1 MSGLFN
7 GNSSVA
13 QPTAATKEVEAPNSS
28 NSNDF
33 SAAIASIGTAI
44 GELKEAFPSMMET
57 AFTTVISSDATN
69 NALYDAL
76 ASATYDSM
84 AALHDEGKLGPS
96 EREKSSETE
105 SRGGRGFTRAE
116 LLAIETLDQNE
127 QLANAISTAFDKSLE
142 KSKFDRAADVGAAAA
157 KAAVDTSIDATAET
171 AKGVGKTGLSVGL
184 EATRGTLDLV
194 GQLPAGVIES
204 AIARNP
210 GPLLDRLFGSL
221 EKTGTNV
228 IDKGVDGMADTAKN
242 VSSKTIDNVKK
253 GASNVRDA
261 YAQDEG
267 ESVVGIA
274 NQMPGDDNNRKLLM
288 NELGKMEEMEMTIM
302 STSVGGPN
310 SMKGQPNPTG
320 ADISRKRMMDDMSMN
335 FMSKT
340 APDFM
345 SKGNEVFDK
354 ILNDELTVH
363 LDEDI
368 GQSVG
373 MSMRGLPWG
382 AMLKGGGMLALGAAT
397 IASLGAIATAGKALW
412 DWHKTNEEVEKNL
425 DNIAEN
431 SAKGN
436 ERMKNGVNDD
446 LRDANIKDDKASVEL
461 AKAENG
467 IGNSILGAFGYKTDE
482 IREKEAAKMQAK
494 AEQAIEQRRYRELLD
509 RAEAYGIKRNDSEA
523 VKKWVEEQKKLATQA
538 GVNVED
544 KGAFIRF
551 QNEELKRYKEAQK
564 KAVEQGTQPNQQ
576 GQGQQGQ
583 QGQQPNNGAPDAANQ
598 ANGAPMAAGS
608 NANTTQNTVNAGTG
622 AMTEDILS
630 AEERIKQFKLY
641 TFEGI
646 RDALLLPEVQ
656 AMFSATAQTAGA
668 SVEQK
673 LMG

>member
-13 QPTAATKEVEAPNSS
+13 QTTAATKEAETPKSS
-28 NSNDF
+28 NSGDF

-44 GELKEAFPSMMET
+44 GELKEAFPSMMEKALNT
-57 AFTTVISSDATN
+57 AISSDTTN

-84 AALHDEGKLGPS
+84 TALHDEGKFGPN
-96 EREKSSETE
+96 EREKSSEAE

-142 KSKFDRAADVGAAAA
+142 KSKFDRAADVGAAAT
-157 KAAVDTSIDATAET
+157 KAAVDTTIDATAEAT
-171 AKGVGKTGLSVGL
+171 KGVGKTGLSVGL
-184 EATRGTLDLV
+184 EAPRGVLDLV
-194 GQLPAGVIES
+194 GQVPAGVIES
-204 AIARNP
+204 VIDLTPRQ
-210 GPLLDRLFGSL
+210 LLDRMTDSL
-221 EKTGTNV
+221 DRTGTNV

-253 GASNVRDA
+253 GLSDVHDA
-261 YAQDEG
+261 YVQGEG
-267 ESVVGIA
+267 
-274 NQMPGDDNNRKLLM
+274 K
-288 NELGKMEEMEMTIM
+288 
-302 STSVGGPN
+302 
-310 SMKGQPNPTG
+310 PNPTG
-320 ADISRKRMMDDMSMN
+320 ADISRKRMMDDMSLN
-335 FMSKT
+335 FLSKT

-373 MSMRGLPWG
+373 MGMQNLPWG
-382 AMLKGGGMLALGAAT
+382 SILKGGGMVALGAAT
-397 IASLGAIATAGKALW
+397 IASLGAIATAGKELW
-412 DWHKTNEEVEKNL
+412 DWHKANEEAEKNL

-431 SAKGN
+431 SANAN
-436 ERMKNGVNDD
+436 ERMKNGVNND
-446 LRDANIKDDKASVEL
+446 LRDANIKDDKADVEL
-461 AKAENG
+461 TKANNG
-467 IGNSILGAFGYKTDE
+467 ILNTIAGAFGYKTSE
-482 IREKEAAKMQAK
+482 IREKEAAKMSS
-494 AEQAIEQRRYRELLD
+494 EGDLAIEQRRYRELLD
-509 RAEAYGIKRNDSEA
+509 RAEAYGIKRTDSEA

-544 KGAFIRF
+544 KGAFIKF
-551 QNEELKRYKEAQK
+551 QIEELNRRKEAQK

-576 GQGQQGQ
+576 GQGQQGQRVQ

-608 NANTTQNTVNAGTG
+608 NTNTTQNTVNAGTG

-630 AEERIKQFKLY
+630 AEERLKQYRLY

>member
-13 QPTAATKEVEAPNSS
+13 QTTAATKEAETPKSS
-28 NSNDF
+28 NSGDF

-44 GELKEAFPSMMET
+44 GELKEAFPSMMEKALNT
-57 AFTTVISSDATN
+57 AISSDTTN

-84 AALHDEGKLGPS
+84 AALHDEGKFGPN
-96 EREKSSETE
+96 EREKSSEAE

-142 KSKFDRAADVGAAAA
+142 KSKFDRAADVGAAAT
-157 KAAVDTSIDATAET
+157 KAAVDTTIDVTAEAT
-171 AKGVGKTGLSVGL
+171 KGVGKTGLSVGL
-184 EATRGTLDLV
+184 EAPRGVLDLV
-194 GQLPAGVIES
+194 GQVPAGVIES
-204 AIARNP
+204 VIDLTPR
-210 GPLLDRLFGSL
+210 PLLDRMTDSL
-221 EKTGTNV
+221 DRTGTNV

-253 GASNVRDA
+253 GLSDVHDA
-261 YAQDEG
+261 YVQGEG
-267 ESVVGIA
+267 
-274 NQMPGDDNNRKLLM
+274 K
-288 NELGKMEEMEMTIM
+288 
-302 STSVGGPN
+302 
-310 SMKGQPNPTG
+310 PNPTG
-320 ADISRKRMMDDMSMN
+320 ADISRKRMMDDMSLN
-335 FMSKT
+335 FLSKT

-373 MSMRGLPWG
+373 MSMKGLPWSS
-382 AMLKGGGMLALGAAT
+382 MLKGGGMVALGAAT
-397 IASLGAIATAGKALW
+397 IASLGAIATAGKELW
-412 DWHKTNEEVEKNL
+412 DWHKANEETEKNL

-431 SAKGN
+431 SANAN
-436 ERMKNGVNDD
+436 ERMKNGVNND
-446 LRDANIKDDKASVEL
+446 LRDANIKDDKADVEL
-461 AKAENG
+461 TKANNG
-467 IGNSILGAFGYKTDE
+467 ILNTIAGAFGYKTDE
-482 IREKEAAKMQAK
+482 IREKEAAKMSS
-494 AEQAIEQRRYRELLD
+494 EGDLAIEQRRYRELLD
-509 RAEAYGIKRNDSEA
+509 RAEAYGIKRTDSEA

-564 KAVEQGTQPNQQ
+564 KAVEQGTQPNRQ
-576 GQGQQGQ
+576 GQGQQGQQVQ

-630 AEERIKQFKLY
+630 AEERLKQYKMY

-656 AMFSATAQTAGA
+656 SMFTATAQTAGA

>member
-13 QPTAATKEVEAPNSS
+13 QTTAATKEAETPKSS
-28 NSNDF
+28 NSGDF

-44 GELKEAFPSMMET
+44 GELKEAFPSMMEKALNT
-57 AFTTVISSDATN
+57 AISSDTTN

-84 AALHDEGKLGPS
+84 TALHDEGKFGPN
-96 EREKSSETE
+96 EREKSSEAE

-116 LLAIETLDQNE
+116 LFAIETLDQNE

-142 KSKFDRAADVGAAAA
+142 KSKFDRAADVGAAAT
-157 KAAVDTSIDATAET
+157 KAAVDTTIDATAEAT
-171 AKGVGKTGLSVGL
+171 KDVGKTGLSVGL
-184 EATRGTLDLV
+184 KAPRGVLDMV
-194 GQLPAGVIES
+194 GQVPAGVIERV
-204 AIARNP
+204 IDLTPR
-210 GPLLDRLFGSL
+210 PLLDRMTDSL
-221 EKTGTNV
+221 DRTGTNV

-253 GASNVRDA
+253 GLSDVHDA
-261 YAQDEG
+261 YVQGEG
-267 ESVVGIA
+267 
-274 NQMPGDDNNRKLLM
+274 K
-288 NELGKMEEMEMTIM
+288 
-302 STSVGGPN
+302 
-310 SMKGQPNPTG
+310 PNPTG
-320 ADISRKRMMDDMSMN
+320 ADISRKRMMDDMSLN
-335 FMSKT
+335 FLSKT

-354 ILNDELTVH
+354 ILNNGLTVH

-373 MSMRGLPWG
+373 MSMKGLPWG
-382 AMLKGGGMLALGAAT
+382 SMLKGGGMVALGAAT
-397 IASLGAIATAGKALW
+397 IASLGAIATAGKELW
-412 DWHKTNEEVEKNL
+412 DWHKANEDAEKNL

-431 SAKGN
+431 SANAN
-436 ERMKNGVNDD
+436 ERMKNGVNND
-446 LRDANIKDDKASVEL
+446 LRDANIKDDKADVEL
-461 AKAENG
+461 TKANNG
-467 IGNSILGAFGYKTDE
+467 ILNTIAGAFGYKTSE
-482 IREKEAAKMQAK
+482 IREKEAAKMSS
-494 AEQAIEQRRYRELLD
+494 EGDLAIEQRRYRELLD
-509 RAEAYGIKRNDSEA
+509 RAEAYGIKRTDSEA

-544 KGAFIRF
+544 KGAFIKF
-551 QNEELKRYKEAQK
+551 QIEELNRRKEAQK

-576 GQGQQGQ
+576 GQGQQGQRVQ

-608 NANTTQNTVNAGTG
+608 NGNTTQNTVNAGTG

-630 AEERIKQFKLY
+630 AEERLKQYKMY

-656 AMFSATAQTAGA
+656 SMFTATAQTAGA

>member
-7 GNSSVA
+7 GNSSVV
-13 QPTAATKEVEAPNSS
+13 QTTAATKEVDAPKSS

-44 GELKEAFPSMMET
+44 GELKEAFPSMMEK
-57 AFTTVISSDATN
+57 AFTTAISSDATN

-84 AALHDEGKLGPS
+84 AAMHDEGKLGPN
-96 EREKSSETE
+96 EREKSSEAE

-142 KSKFDRAADVGAAAA
+142 KSKFDRAADVGAAAT
-157 KAAVDTSIDATAET
+157 KAAVDTTIDATAEAT
-171 AKGVGKTGLSVGL
+171 KGVGKTGLSVGL
-184 EATRGTLDLV
+184 EAPRGVLDLV
-194 GQLPAGVIES
+194 GQVPAGVIES
-204 AIARNP
+204 VIDLTPR
-210 GPLLDRLFGSL
+210 PLLDRMTDSL
-221 EKTGTNV
+221 DRTGASV

-253 GASNVRDA
+253 GLPDVHDA
-261 YAQDEG
+261 YVQGEG
-267 ESVVGIA
+267 
-274 NQMPGDDNNRKLLM
+274 K
-288 NELGKMEEMEMTIM
+288 
-302 STSVGGPN
+302 
-310 SMKGQPNPTG
+310 PNPTG
-320 ADISRKRMMDDMSMN
+320 ADISRKRMMDDMSLN
-335 FMSKT
+335 FLSKT

-345 SKGNEVFDK
+345 SKGNEVSDK

-373 MSMRGLPWG
+373 MGMQNLPWG
-382 AMLKGGGMLALGAAT
+382 SMLKGGGMVALGAAT
-397 IASLGAIATAGKALW
+397 IASLGAIATAGKELW
-412 DWHKTNEEVEKNL
+412 DWHKANEEAEKNL

-431 SAKGN
+431 SANAN
-436 ERMKNGVNDD
+436 ERVKNGVNND
-446 LRDANIKDDKASVEL
+446 LRDANIKDDKADVEL
-461 AKAENG
+461 TKANNG
-467 IGNSILGAFGYKTDE
+467 ILNTIAGAFGYKTSE
-482 IREKEAAKMQAK
+482 IREKEAAKMSS
-494 AEQAIEQRRYRELLD
+494 EGDLAIEQRRYRELLD
-509 RAEAYGIKRNDSEA
+509 RAEAYGIKRTDSEA

-544 KGAFIRF
+544 KGAFIKF
-551 QNEELKRYKEAQK
+551 QIEELNRRKEAQK

-576 GQGQQGQ
+576 GQGQQVQQGQ

-630 AEERIKQFKLY
+630 AEERLKQYRLY

>member
-7 GNSSVA
+7 GNSSVV
-13 QPTAATKEVEAPNSS
+13 QTTAATKEVEAPKSS
-28 NSNDF
+28 SSNDF

-44 GELKEAFPSMMET
+44 GELKEAFPSMMEK
-57 AFTTVISSDATN
+57 AFTSAISSDATN

-84 AALHDEGKLGPS
+84 SAMHDEGKLGPN
-96 EREKSSETE
+96 EREKSSEAE

-127 QLANAISTAFDKSLE
+127 QLATAISTAFDRSLE
-142 KSKFDRAADVGAAAA
+142 KSKFDRAADVGAAAT
-157 KAAVDTSIDATAET
+157 KAAVDTTIDATAEAT
-171 AKGVGKTGLSVGL
+171 KGVGKTGLSVGL
-184 EATRGTLDLV
+184 EAPRGVLDLV
-194 GQLPAGVIES
+194 GQVPAGVIES
-204 AIARNP
+204 VIDLTPR
-210 GPLLDRLFGSL
+210 PLLDRMTDSL
-221 EKTGTNV
+221 DRTGANV

-253 GASNVRDA
+253 GLSDVHDA
-261 YAQDEG
+261 YVQGEG
-267 ESVVGIA
+267 
-274 NQMPGDDNNRKLLM
+274 K
-288 NELGKMEEMEMTIM
+288 
-302 STSVGGPN
+302 
-310 SMKGQPNPTG
+310 PNPTG
-320 ADISRKRMMDDMSMN
+320 ADISRKRMMDDMSLN
-335 FMSKT
+335 FLSKT

-373 MSMRGLPWG
+373 MSMKGLPWG
-382 AMLKGGGMLALGAAT
+382 SILKGGGMVALGAAT
-397 IASLGAIATAGKALW
+397 IASLGAIATAGKELW
-412 DWHKTNEEVEKNL
+412 DWHKANEEAEKNL

-431 SAKGN
+431 SANAN
-436 ERMKNGVNDD
+436 ERMKNGVNND
-446 LRDANIKDDKASVEL
+446 LRDANIKDDKADVEL
-461 AKAENG
+461 TKANNG
-467 IGNSILGAFGYKTDE
+467 ILNTIAGAFGYKTSE
-482 IREKEAAKMQAK
+482 IREKEAAKMSS
-494 AEQAIEQRRYRELLD
+494 EGDLAIEQRRYRELLD
-509 RAEAYGIKRNDSEA
+509 RAEAYGIKRTDSEA

-551 QNEELKRYKEAQK
+551 QNEELKRYKEAHK

-576 GQGQQGQ
+576 GQGQQGQQVQ

-630 AEERIKQFKLY
+630 AEERLKQYKMY

-656 AMFSATAQTAGA
+656 SMFTATAQNAGA

>member
-7 GNSSVA
+7 GNSSVV
-13 QPTAATKEVEAPNSS
+13 QTTAATKEVEAPKSS

-44 GELKEAFPSMMET
+44 GELKEAFPSMMEK
-57 AFTTVISSDATN
+57 AFTSAISSDATN

-84 AALHDEGKLGPS
+84 SAMHDEGKLGPN
-96 EREKSSETE
+96 EREKSSEAE

-142 KSKFDRAADVGAAAA
+142 KSKFDRADDVGATVANAAA
-157 KAAVDTSIDATAET
+157 DTSIDAMA
-171 AKGVGKTGLSVGL
+171 
-184 EATRGTLDLV
+184 GT
-194 GQLPAGVIES
+194 PE
-204 AIARNP
+204 
-210 GPLLDRLFGSL
+210 
-221 EKTGTNV
+221 
-228 IDKGVDGMADTAKN
+228 N
-242 VSSKTIDNVKK
+242 VSSRNIANVKK
-253 GASNVRDA
+253 GKTDVSDTYAPGNGVAGVTDTASDELVRGTGDFTKRPPEPSEPA
-261 YAQDEG
+261 PEGQKYVYDKGTGEYVTRNEKFLVDEIDSAKPPSPVQG
-267 ESVVGIA
+267 GIVES
-274 NQMPGDDNNRKLLM
+274 
-288 NELGKMEEMEMTIM
+288 
-302 STSVGGPN
+302 
-310 SMKGQPNPTG
+310 G
-320 ADISRKRMMDDMSMN
+320 ADISRKRMMDDMSLN

-345 SKGNEVFDK
+345 SKGNEAFDK

-373 MSMRGLPWG
+373 MNMQNLPWG
-382 AMLKGGGMLALGAAT
+382 SMLKGGGMLALGAAT
-397 IASLGAIATAGKALW
+397 IASLGAIATAGKELW
-412 DWHKTNEEVEKNL
+412 DWHKANKEVEKNL

-431 SAKGN
+431 SSKGN

-446 LRDANIKDDKASVEL
+446 LRDANIRDDKASVEL

-467 IGNSILGAFGYKTDE
+467 IGNSLLSAFGYKSEE
-482 IREKEAAKMQAK
+482 IREKEAAKMKAK

-509 RAEAYGIKRNDSEA
+509 RAEAYGVKRTDSEA

-583 QGQQPNNGAPDAANQ
+583 QGQQVQQPNNGAPDADNQ

-630 AEERIKQFKLY
+630 AEERLKQYKLY

-656 AMFSATAQTAGA
+656 SMFTATAQTAGA

>member
-13 QPTAATKEVEAPNSS
+13 QTTAATKEAETPKSS
-28 NSNDF
+28 NSGDF

-44 GELKEAFPSMMET
+44 GELKEAFPSMMEKALNT
-57 AFTTVISSDATN
+57 AISSDTTN

-84 AALHDEGKLGPS
+84 TALHDEGKFGPN
-96 EREKSSETE
+96 EREKSSEAE

-142 KSKFDRAADVGAAAA
+142 KSKFDRAADVGAAAT
-157 KAAVDTSIDATAET
+157 KAAVDTTIDATAEAT
-171 AKGVGKTGLSVGL
+171 KGVGKTGLSVGL
-184 EATRGTLDLV
+184 EAPRGVLDLV
-194 GQLPAGVIES
+194 GQVPAGVIES
-204 AIARNP
+204 VIDLTPR
-210 GPLLDRLFGSL
+210 PLLDRMTDSL
-221 EKTGTNV
+221 DRTGTNV

-253 GASNVRDA
+253 GLSDAHDA
-261 YAQDEG
+261 YVQGEG
-267 ESVVGIA
+267 
-274 NQMPGDDNNRKLLM
+274 K
-288 NELGKMEEMEMTIM
+288 
-302 STSVGGPN
+302 
-310 SMKGQPNPTG
+310 PNPTG
-320 ADISRKRMMDDMSMN
+320 ADISRKRMMDDMSLN
-335 FMSKT
+335 FLSKT

-373 MSMRGLPWG
+373 MSMKGLPWG
-382 AMLKGGGMLALGAAT
+382 SILKGGGMVALGAAT
-397 IASLGAIATAGKALW
+397 IASLGAIATAGKELW
-412 DWHKTNEEVEKNL
+412 DWHKANEEAEKNL

-431 SAKGN
+431 SANAN
-436 ERMKNGVNDD
+436 ERMKNGVNND
-446 LRDANIKDDKASVEL
+446 LRDANIKDDKADVEL
-461 AKAENG
+461 TKANNG
-467 IGNSILGAFGYKTDE
+467 ILNTIAGAFGYKTSE
-482 IREKEAAKMQAK
+482 IREKEAAKMSS
-494 AEQAIEQRRYRELLD
+494 EGDLAIEQRRYRELLD
-509 RAEAYGIKRNDSEA
+509 RAEAYGIKRTDSEA

-544 KGAFIRF
+544 KGAFIKF
-551 QNEELKRYKEAQK
+551 QIEELNRRKEAQK

-576 GQGQQGQ
+576 GQGQQGQRVQ

-630 AEERIKQFKLY
+630 AEERLKQYKMY

-656 AMFSATAQTAGA
+656 SMFTATAQTAGA

>member
-7 GNSSVA
+7 GNSSVV
-13 QPTAATKEVEAPNSS
+13 QTTAATKEVDAPKSS

-44 GELKEAFPSMMET
+44 GELKEAFPSMMEK
-57 AFTTVISSDATN
+57 AFTTAISSDATN

-84 AALHDEGKLGPS
+84 SAMHDEGKLGPN
-96 EREKSSETE
+96 EREKSSEAE

-127 QLANAISTAFDKSLE
+127 QLATAISTAFDRSLE
-142 KSKFDRAADVGAAAA
+142 KSKFDRAADVGAAAT
-157 KAAVDTSIDATAET
+157 KAAVDTTIDATAEAT
-171 AKGVGKTGLSVGL
+171 KGVGKTGLSVGL
-184 EATRGTLDLV
+184 EAPRGVLDLV
-194 GQLPAGVIES
+194 GQVPAGVIES
-204 AIARNP
+204 VIDLTPR
-210 GPLLDRLFGSL
+210 PLLDRMTDSL
-221 EKTGTNV
+221 DRTGTNV
-228 IDKGVDGMADTAKN
+228 IDKGVDGMAGTAKN

-253 GASNVRDA
+253 GLSDAHDA
-261 YAQDEG
+261 YVQGEG
-267 ESVVGIA
+267 
-274 NQMPGDDNNRKLLM
+274 K
-288 NELGKMEEMEMTIM
+288 
-302 STSVGGPN
+302 
-310 SMKGQPNPTG
+310 PNPTG
-320 ADISRKRMMDDMSMN
+320 ADISRKRMMDDMSLN
-335 FMSKT
+335 FLSKT

-373 MSMRGLPWG
+373 MGMQNLPWG
-382 AMLKGGGMLALGAAT
+382 SMLKGGGMVALGAAT
-397 IASLGAIATAGKALW
+397 IASLGAIATAGKELW
-412 DWHKTNEEVEKNL
+412 DWHKANEEAEKNL

-431 SAKGN
+431 SANAN
-436 ERMKNGVNDD
+436 ERMKNGVNND
-446 LRDANIKDDKASVEL
+446 LRDANIKDDKADVEL
-461 AKAENG
+461 TKANNG
-467 IGNSILGAFGYKTDE
+467 ILNTIAGAFGYKTSE
-482 IREKEAAKMQAK
+482 IREKEAAKMSS
-494 AEQAIEQRRYRELLD
+494 EGDLAIEQRRYRELLD
-509 RAEAYGIKRNDSEA
+509 RAEAYGIKRTDSEA

-544 KGAFIRF
+544 KGAFIKF
-551 QNEELKRYKEAQK
+551 QIEELNRRKEAQK

-576 GQGQQGQ
+576 GQGQQGQRVQ

-630 AEERIKQFKLY
+630 AEERLKQYKMY

-656 AMFSATAQTAGA
+656 SMFTATAQTAGA

>member
-7 GNSSVA
+7 GNSSVV
-13 QPTAATKEVEAPNSS
+13 QTTAATKEVEAPKSS

-33 SAAIASIGTAI
+33 SVAIASIGTAI

-84 AALHDEGKLGPS
+84 AALHDEGKLGPN
-96 EREKSSETE
+96 EREKSSEAE

-142 KSKFDRAADVGAAAA
+142 KSKFDRAADVGTTADKAAA
-157 KAAVDTSIDATAET
+157 DTTIDVMAGTSDNVNSRT
-171 AKGVGKTGLSVGL
+171 VSNFKKGASDVSDAYAHGKD
-184 EATRGTLDLV
+184 A
-194 GQLPAGVIES
+194 
-204 AIARNP
+204 
-210 GPLLDRLFGSL
+210 
-221 EKTGTNV
+221 
-228 IDKGVDGMADTAKN
+228 DGMADTAKN
-242 VSSKTIDNVKK
+242 VSSESIDNVKK
-253 GASNVRDA
+253 GASDVRDA
-261 YAQDEG
+261 YAQGEDEG
-267 ESVVGIA
+267 EKPKVTPRAPIEAAS
-274 NQMPGDDNNRKLLM
+274 MT
-288 NELGKMEEMEMTIM
+288 LGTQPNMGLGM
-302 STSVGGPN
+302 PN
-310 SMKGQPNPTG
+310 SMMGQPNPTG

-373 MSMRGLPWG
+373 MSMQNLPWG
-382 AMLKGGGMLALGAAT
+382 LMLKGGGMLALGAAT
-397 IASLGAIATAGKALW
+397 IASLGAIATAGKELW
-412 DWHKTNEEVEKNL
+412 DWHKANEEAEKNL

-431 SAKGN
+431 SANAN
-436 ERMKNGVNDD
+436 ERMKNGVNND
-446 LRDANIKDDKASVEL
+446 LRDANIKDDKADVEL
-461 AKAENG
+461 TKANNG
-467 IGNSILGAFGYKTDE
+467 ILNTIAGAFGYKTDE
-482 IREKEAAKMQAK
+482 IREKEAAKMGS
-494 AEQAIEQRRYRELLD
+494 EGDLAIEQRRYRELLD
-509 RAEAYGIKRNDSEA
+509 RAEAYGIKRTDSEA

-544 KGAFIRF
+544 KGAFIKF
-551 QNEELKRYKEAQK
+551 QIEELNRRKEAQK

-576 GQGQQGQ
+576 GQGQQGQQVQ

-630 AEERIKQFKLY
+630 AEERLKQYKMY

-656 AMFSATAQTAGA
+656 SMFTATAQTAGA

>member
-7 GNSSVA
+7 GNSSVV
-13 QPTAATKEVEAPNSS
+13 QTTAATKEVEAPKSS
-28 NSNDF
+28 NSGDF

-44 GELKEAFPSMMET
+44 GELKEAFPSMMENALNT
-57 AFTTVISSDATN
+57 AISSDATN

-84 AALHDEGKLGPS
+84 SALHDEGKLGPN
-96 EREKSSETE
+96 EREKSSEAE

-142 KSKFDRAADVGAAAA
+142 KSKFDRAADVGAAAT
-157 KAAVDTSIDATAET
+157 KAAVDTTIDATAEAT
-171 AKGVGKTGLSVGL
+171 KGVGKTGLSVGL
-184 EATRGTLDLV
+184 EAPRGVLDLV
-194 GQLPAGVIES
+194 GQVPAGVIES
-204 AIARNP
+204 VIDLTPR
-210 GPLLDRLFGSL
+210 PLLDRMTDSL
-221 EKTGTNV
+221 DRTGANV

-253 GASNVRDA
+253 GLSDVHDA
-261 YAQDEG
+261 YVQGEG
-267 ESVVGIA
+267 
-274 NQMPGDDNNRKLLM
+274 K
-288 NELGKMEEMEMTIM
+288 
-302 STSVGGPN
+302 
-310 SMKGQPNPTG
+310 PNPTG
-320 ADISRKRMMDDMSMN
+320 ADISRKRMMDDMSLN
-335 FMSKT
+335 FLSKT

-373 MSMRGLPWG
+373 MSMKGLPWG
-382 AMLKGGGMLALGAAT
+382 SMLKGGGMVALGAAT
-397 IASLGAIATAGKALW
+397 IASLGAIATAGKELW
-412 DWHKTNEEVEKNL
+412 DWHKANEEAEKNL

-431 SAKGN
+431 SANAN
-436 ERMKNGVNDD
+436 ERMKNGVNND
-446 LRDANIKDDKASVEL
+446 LRDANIKDDKADVEL
-461 AKAENG
+461 TKANNG
-467 IGNSILGAFGYKTDE
+467 ILNTIAGAFGYKTAE
-482 IREKEAAKMQAK
+482 IREKEAAKMSS
-494 AEQAIEQRRYRELLD
+494 EGDLAIEQRRYRELLD
-509 RAEAYGIKRNDSEA
+509 RAEAYGIKRTDSEA

-544 KGAFIRF
+544 KGAFIKF
-551 QNEELKRYKEAQK
+551 QIEELNRRKEAQK

-576 GQGQQGQ
+576 GQGQQGQRVQ

-630 AEERIKQFKLY
+630 AEERLKQYKMY

-656 AMFSATAQTAGA
+656 SMFTATAQTAGA

>member
-13 QPTAATKEVEAPNSS
+13 QTTAATKEAETPKSS
-28 NSNDF
+28 SSNDF

-44 GELKEAFPSMMET
+44 GELKEAFPSMMEKALNT
-57 AFTTVISSDATN
+57 AISSDTTN

-84 AALHDEGKLGPS
+84 TALHDEGKFGPN
-96 EREKSSETE
+96 EREKSSEAE

-142 KSKFDRAADVGAAAA
+142 KTKFDRAADVGASAT
-157 KAAVDTSIDATAET
+157 KAAVDTTIDATAEAT
-171 AKGVGKTGLSVGL
+171 KGVGKTGLSVGL
-184 EATRGTLDLV
+184 EAPRGVLDLV
-194 GQLPAGVIES
+194 GQVPAGVIES
-204 AIARNP
+204 VIDLTPR
-210 GPLLDRLFGSL
+210 PLLDRMTDSL
-221 EKTGTNV
+221 DRTGTNV
-228 IDKGVDGMADTAKN
+228 IDKGVDGMAGTAKN

-253 GASNVRDA
+253 GLSDVHDA
-261 YAQDEG
+261 YVQGEG
-267 ESVVGIA
+267 
-274 NQMPGDDNNRKLLM
+274 K
-288 NELGKMEEMEMTIM
+288 
-302 STSVGGPN
+302 
-310 SMKGQPNPTG
+310 PNPTG
-320 ADISRKRMMDDMSMN
+320 ADISRKRMMDDMSLN
-335 FMSKT
+335 FLSKT

-373 MSMRGLPWG
+373 MGMQNLPWG
-382 AMLKGGGMLALGAAT
+382 SMLKGGGMVALGAAT
-397 IASLGAIATAGKALW
+397 IASLGAIATAGKELW
-412 DWHKTNEEVEKNL
+412 DWHKANEEAEKNL

-431 SAKGN
+431 SANAN
-436 ERMKNGVNDD
+436 ERMKNGVNND
-446 LRDANIKDDKASVEL
+446 LRDANIKDDKADVEL
-461 AKAENG
+461 TKANNG
-467 IGNSILGAFGYKTDE
+467 ILNTIAGAFGYKTSE
-482 IREKEAAKMQAK
+482 IREKEAAKMSS
-494 AEQAIEQRRYRELLD
+494 EGDLAIEQRRYRELLD
-509 RAEAYGIKRNDSEA
+509 RAEAYGIKRTDSEA

-544 KGAFIRF
+544 KGAFIKF
-551 QNEELKRYKEAQK
+551 QIEELNRRKEAQK

-576 GQGQQGQ
+576 GQGQQGQQVQ

-630 AEERIKQFKLY
+630 AEERLKQYKMY

-656 AMFSATAQTAGA
+656 SMFAATAQTAGA

>member
-7 GNSSVA
+7 GNSSVV
-13 QPTAATKEVEAPNSS
+13 QTTAATKEVEAPKSS
-28 NSNDF
+28 TSNDF

-44 GELKEAFPSMMET
+44 GELKEAFPSMMEK
-57 AFTTVISSDATN
+57 AFTTAISSDATN

-84 AALHDEGKLGPS
+84 SVMHDEGKLGPN
-96 EREKSSETE
+96 EREKSSDAE

-142 KSKFDRAADVGAAAA
+142 KSKFDRAADVGAATA
-157 KAAVDTSIDATAET
+157 DTSIDATT
-171 AKGVGKTGLSVGL
+171 
-184 EATRGTLDLV
+184 EATKGDWK
-194 GQLPAGVIES
+194 A
-204 AIARNP
+204 
-210 GPLLDRLFGSL
+210 
-221 EKTGTNV
+221 GTNF
-228 IDKGVDGMADTAKN
+228 IDKGVDGMTGTASDELEQGTGDSTKRPPEPSESAPEGQKYVYDKGTGEYVTRN
-242 VSSKTIDNVKK
+242 EKFQDDEIDSTKETPPVQ
-253 GASNVRDA
+253 GGIV
-261 YAQDEG
+261 
-267 ESVVGIA
+267 ES
-274 NQMPGDDNNRKLLM
+274 
-288 NELGKMEEMEMTIM
+288 
-302 STSVGGPN
+302 
-310 SMKGQPNPTG
+310 G
-320 ADISRKRMMDDMSMN
+320 ADISRKRMMDDMSLN
-335 FMSKT
+335 FLSKT

-354 ILNDELTVH
+354 ILGDELTVH

-373 MSMRGLPWG
+373 MSMQNLPWD
-382 AMLKGGGMLALGAAT
+382 AMLKGSGMLALGAAT
-397 IASLGAIATAGKALW
+397 IASLGAIATAGKELW
-412 DWHKTNEEVEKNL
+412 DWHKANEEAEKNL
-425 DNIAEN
+425 DQIADN

-446 LRDANIKDDKASVEL
+446 LRDANIRDDRASVDL

-467 IGNSILGAFGYKTDE
+467 IFNSILGAVGYKTDE
-482 IREKEAAKMQAK
+482 IREKEAAKMK
-494 AEQAIEQRRYRELLD
+494 AQSEQALEQRRYRELLD
-509 RAEAYGIKRNDSEA
+509 RVEAYGIKRNDSEA
-523 VKKWVEEQKKLATQA
+523 VKKWVEEQKKLATRA
-538 GVNVED
+538 GVDVED

-583 QGQQPNNGAPDAANQ
+583 QGQQPNNGAPDAAIQ

-630 AEERIKQFKLY
+630 AEEKFKQYKLF

-656 AMFSATAQTAGA
+656 AMFAATAQTAGA

>member
-7 GNSSVA
+7 GNSSVV
-13 QPTAATKEVEAPNSS
+13 QTTAATKEVDAPKSS

-44 GELKEAFPSMMET
+44 GELKEAFPSMMEK
-57 AFTTVISSDATN
+57 AFTTAISSDATN

-84 AALHDEGKLGPS
+84 AALHDEGKLGPN
-96 EREKSSETE
+96 EREKSSEAE
-105 SRGGRGFTRAE
+105 SRGERGFTRAE

-142 KSKFDRAADVGAAAA
+142 KSKFDRPADAGTTAD
-157 KAAVDTSIDATAET
+157 KAV
-171 AKGVGKTGLSVGL
+171 
-184 EATRGTLDLV
+184 
-194 GQLPAGVIES
+194 
-204 AIARNP
+204 
-210 GPLLDRLFGSL
+210 
-221 EKTGTNV
+221 
-228 IDKGVDGMADTAKN
+228 ADTAIDVMAGTSEN
-242 VSSKTIDNVKK
+242 VNPRAVANVKK
-253 GASNVRDA
+253 GKPDVSDA
-261 YAQDEG
+261 YVPDNGVAGVTDTASDELERGTGDSTKRPPEPSEPAPEGQKYVYDKGTG
-267 ESVVGIA
+267 EYVTRNEKFLDDEIDSTKQKPPVQGGIV
-274 NQMPGDDNNRKLLM
+274 
-288 NELGKMEEMEMTIM
+288 E
-302 STSVGGPN
+302 S
-310 SMKGQPNPTG
+310 G
-320 ADISRKRMMDDMSMN
+320 ADISRKRMMDDMSLN
-335 FMSKT
+335 FLSKT

-373 MSMRGLPWG
+373 MSMRNLPWG
-382 AMLKGGGMLALGAAT
+382 SMLKGGGMLALGAAT
-397 IASLGAIATAGKALW
+397 IASLGAIATAGKELW
-412 DWHKTNEEVEKNL
+412 DWHKANEEAEKNL

-436 ERMKNGVNDD
+436 ERMKNGVNND

-467 IGNSILGAFGYKTDE
+467 IGNSILGFFGYKTDE

-494 AEQAIEQRRYRELLD
+494 SEQAIEQRRYRELLD
-509 RAEAYGIKRNDSEA
+509 RAEAYGVKRTDSEA

-576 GQGQQGQ
+576 GQGQHGQQGQ

-608 NANTTQNTVNAGTG
+608 NTNTTQNTVNAGTG

-630 AEERIKQFKLY
+630 AEEKLKQYKMY

>member
-7 GNSSVA
+7 GNSSVV
-13 QPTAATKEVEAPNSS
+13 QTTAATKEAETPKSS
-28 NSNDF
+28 NSGDF

-44 GELKEAFPSMMET
+44 GELKEAFPSMMEKALNT
-57 AFTTVISSDATN
+57 AISSDTTN

-84 AALHDEGKLGPS
+84 AALHDEGKFGPN
-96 EREKSSETE
+96 EREKSSEAE

-142 KSKFDRAADVGAAAA
+142 KSKFDRAADVGAAAT
-157 KAAVDTSIDATAET
+157 KAAVDTTIDATAEAT
-171 AKGVGKTGLSVGL
+171 KGVGKTGLSVGL
-184 EATRGTLDLV
+184 EAPRGVLDLV
-194 GQLPAGVIES
+194 GQVPAGVIES
-204 AIARNP
+204 VIDLTPRQ
-210 GPLLDRLFGSL
+210 LLDRMTDSL
-221 EKTGTNV
+221 DRTGTNV

-253 GASNVRDA
+253 GLSDVHDA
-261 YAQDEG
+261 YVQGEG
-267 ESVVGIA
+267 
-274 NQMPGDDNNRKLLM
+274 K
-288 NELGKMEEMEMTIM
+288 
-302 STSVGGPN
+302 
-310 SMKGQPNPTG
+310 PNPTG
-320 ADISRKRMMDDMSMN
+320 ADISRKRMMDDMSLN
-335 FMSKT
+335 FLSKT

-373 MSMRGLPWG
+373 MSMKGLPWG
-382 AMLKGGGMLALGAAT
+382 SILKGGGMVALGAAT
-397 IASLGAIATAGKALW
+397 IASLGAIATAGKELW
-412 DWHKTNEEVEKNL
+412 DWHKANEEAEKNL

-431 SAKGN
+431 SANAN
-436 ERMKNGVNDD
+436 ERMKNGVNND
-446 LRDANIKDDKASVEL
+446 LRDANIKDDKADVEL
-461 AKAENG
+461 TKANNG
-467 IGNSILGAFGYKTDE
+467 ILNTIAGAFGYKTSE
-482 IREKEAAKMQAK
+482 IREKEAAKMSS
-494 AEQAIEQRRYRELLD
+494 EGDLAIEQRRYRELLD
-509 RAEAYGIKRNDSEA
+509 RAEAYGIKRTDSEA

-544 KGAFIRF
+544 KGAFIKF
-551 QNEELKRYKEAQK
+551 QIEELNRRKEAQK
-564 KAVEQGTQPNQQ
+564 KAVERGTQPNQQ
-576 GQGQQGQ
+576 GQGQQGQRVQ

-630 AEERIKQFKLY
+630 AEERLKQYKMY

-656 AMFSATAQTAGA
+656 SMFTATAQTAGA

>member
-13 QPTAATKEVEAPNSS
+13 QTTAATKEAETPKSS
-28 NSNDF
+28 NSGDF

-44 GELKEAFPSMMET
+44 GELKEAFPSMMEKALNT
-57 AFTTVISSDATN
+57 AISSDTTN

-84 AALHDEGKLGPS
+84 AALHDEGKFGPN
-96 EREKSSETE
+96 EREKSSEAE

-142 KSKFDRAADVGAAAA
+142 KSKFDRAADVGAAAT
-157 KAAVDTSIDATAET
+157 KAAVDTTIDATAEAT
-171 AKGVGKTGLSVGL
+171 KGVGKTGLSVGL
-184 EATRGTLDLV
+184 EAPRGVLDLV
-194 GQLPAGVIES
+194 GQVPAGVIES
-204 AIARNP
+204 VIDLTPRQ
-210 GPLLDRLFGSL
+210 LLDRMTDSL
-221 EKTGTNV
+221 DRTGTNV

-253 GASNVRDA
+253 GLSDVHDA
-261 YAQDEG
+261 YVQGEG
-267 ESVVGIA
+267 
-274 NQMPGDDNNRKLLM
+274 K
-288 NELGKMEEMEMTIM
+288 
-302 STSVGGPN
+302 
-310 SMKGQPNPTG
+310 PNPTG
-320 ADISRKRMMDDMSMN
+320 ADISRKRMMDDMSLN
-335 FMSKT
+335 FLSKT

-373 MSMRGLPWG
+373 MSMKGLPWG
-382 AMLKGGGMLALGAAT
+382 SILKGGGMVALGAAT
-397 IASLGAIATAGKALW
+397 IASLGAIATAGKELW
-412 DWHKTNEEVEKNL
+412 DWHKANEEAEKNL

-431 SAKGN
+431 SANAN
-436 ERMKNGVNDD
+436 ERMKNGVNND
-446 LRDANIKDDKASVEL
+446 LRDANIKDDKADVEL
-461 AKAENG
+461 TKANNG
-467 IGNSILGAFGYKTDE
+467 ILNTIAGAFGYKTSE
-482 IREKEAAKMQAK
+482 IREKEAAKMSS
-494 AEQAIEQRRYRELLD
+494 EGDLAIEQRRYRELLD
-509 RAEAYGIKRNDSEA
+509 RAEAYGIKRTDSEA

-544 KGAFIRF
+544 KGAFIKF
-551 QNEELKRYKEAQK
+551 QIEELNRRKEAQK

-576 GQGQQGQ
+576 GQGQQGQRVQ

-630 AEERIKQFKLY
+630 AEERLKQYKMY

-656 AMFSATAQTAGA
+656 SMFTATAQTAGA

>member
-13 QPTAATKEVEAPNSS
+13 QTTAATKEAETPKSS
-28 NSNDF
+28 NSGDF

-44 GELKEAFPSMMET
+44 GELKEAFPSMMEKALNT
-57 AFTTVISSDATN
+57 AISSDTTN

-84 AALHDEGKLGPS
+84 TALHDEGKFGPN
-96 EREKSSETE
+96 EREKSSEAE

-142 KSKFDRAADVGAAAA
+142 KSKFDRAADVGAAAT
-157 KAAVDTSIDATAET
+157 KAAVDTTIDATAEAT
-171 AKGVGKTGLSVGL
+171 KGVGKTGLSVGL
-184 EATRGTLDLV
+184 EAPRGVLDLV
-194 GQLPAGVIES
+194 GQVPAGVIES
-204 AIARNP
+204 VIDLTPR
-210 GPLLDRLFGSL
+210 PLLDRMTDSL
-221 EKTGTNV
+221 DRTGANV
-228 IDKGVDGMADTAKN
+228 IDKGVDGMANTAKN

-253 GASNVRDA
+253 GLSDVHDA
-261 YAQDEG
+261 YVQGEG
-267 ESVVGIA
+267 
-274 NQMPGDDNNRKLLM
+274 K
-288 NELGKMEEMEMTIM
+288 
-302 STSVGGPN
+302 
-310 SMKGQPNPTG
+310 PNPTG
-320 ADISRKRMMDDMSMN
+320 ADISRKRMMDDMSLN
-335 FMSKT
+335 FLSKT

-373 MSMRGLPWG
+373 MGMQNLPWG
-382 AMLKGGGMLALGAAT
+382 SMLKGGGMVALGAAT
-397 IASLGAIATAGKALW
+397 IASLGAIATAGKELW
-412 DWHKTNEEVEKNL
+412 DWHKANEEAEKNL

-431 SAKGN
+431 SANAN
-436 ERMKNGVNDD
+436 ERMKNGVNND
-446 LRDANIKDDKASVEL
+446 LRDANIKDDKADVEL
-461 AKAENG
+461 TKANNG
-467 IGNSILGAFGYKTDE
+467 ILNTIAGAFGYKTSE
-482 IREKEAAKMQAK
+482 IREKEAAKMSS
-494 AEQAIEQRRYRELLD
+494 EGDLAIERRRYRELLD
-509 RAEAYGIKRNDSEA
+509 RAEAYGIKRTDSEA

-544 KGAFIRF
+544 KGAFIKF
-551 QNEELKRYKEAQK
+551 QIEELNRRKEAQK

-576 GQGQQGQ
+576 GQGQQGQRVQ

-608 NANTTQNTVNAGTG
+608 NTNTTQNTVNAGTG

-630 AEERIKQFKLY
+630 AEERLKQYKMY

-656 AMFSATAQTAGA
+656 SMFTATAQTAGA

>member
-7 GNSSVA
+7 GNSSVV
-13 QPTAATKEVEAPNSS
+13 QTTAATKEVEAPKSS
-28 NSNDF
+28 SSNDF

-44 GELKEAFPSMMET
+44 GELKEAFPSMMEK
-57 AFTTVISSDATN
+57 AFTSAISSDATN

-84 AALHDEGKLGPS
+84 SAMHDEGKLGPN
-96 EREKSSETE
+96 EREKSSEAE

-142 KSKFDRAADVGAAAA
+142 KSKFDRAADVGAAAT
-157 KAAVDTSIDATAET
+157 KAAVDTTIDATAEAT
-171 AKGVGKTGLSVGL
+171 KGVGKTGLSVGL
-184 EATRGTLDLV
+184 EAPRGVLDLV
-194 GQLPAGVIES
+194 GQVPAGVIES
-204 AIARNP
+204 VIDLTPR
-210 GPLLDRLFGSL
+210 PLLDRMTDSL
-221 EKTGTNV
+221 DRTGTNV

-253 GASNVRDA
+253 GLSDVHDA
-261 YAQDEG
+261 YVQGEG
-267 ESVVGIA
+267 
-274 NQMPGDDNNRKLLM
+274 K
-288 NELGKMEEMEMTIM
+288 
-302 STSVGGPN
+302 
-310 SMKGQPNPTG
+310 PNPTG
-320 ADISRKRMMDDMSMN
+320 ADISRKRMMDDMSLN
-335 FMSKT
+335 FLSKT

-373 MSMRGLPWG
+373 MSMKGLPWG
-382 AMLKGGGMLALGAAT
+382 SILKGGGMVALGAAT
-397 IASLGAIATAGKALW
+397 IASLGAIATAGKELW
-412 DWHKTNEEVEKNL
+412 DWHKANEEAEKNL

-431 SAKGN
+431 SANAN
-436 ERMKNGVNDD
+436 ERMKNGVNND
-446 LRDANIKDDKASVEL
+446 LRDANIKDDKADVEL
-461 AKAENG
+461 TKANNG
-467 IGNSILGAFGYKTDE
+467 ILNTIAGAFGYKTSE
-482 IREKEAAKMQAK
+482 IREKEAAKMSS
-494 AEQAIEQRRYRELLD
+494 EGDLAIEQRRYRELLD
-509 RAEAYGIKRNDSEA
+509 RAEAYGIKRTDSEA

-544 KGAFIRF
+544 KGAFIKF
-551 QNEELKRYKEAQK
+551 QIEELNRRKEAQK

-576 GQGQQGQ
+576 GQGQQGQRVQ

-630 AEERIKQFKLY
+630 AEERLKQYKMY

-656 AMFSATAQTAGA
+656 SMFTATAQTAGA

>member
-7 GNSSVA
+7 GNSSVV
-13 QPTAATKEVEAPNSS
+13 QPTAATKEVEAPKSS
-28 NSNDF
+28 NFVDF

-44 GELKEAFPSMMET
+44 GELKEAFPSMMEK
-57 AFTTVISSDATN
+57 AFTTAISSDATN

-84 AALHDEGKLGPS
+84 AVLHDEGKLGPN
-96 EREKSSETE
+96 EREKPSEAE
-105 SRGGRGFTRAE
+105 SRGGRDFTRAE
-116 LLAIETLDQNE
+116 LLAIETIDQNE
-127 QLANAISTAFDKSLE
+127 QLATAISTAFDRSLE
-142 KSKFDRAADVGAAAA
+142 KSKFERAADVGTTADKAAA
-157 KAAVDTSIDATAET
+157 DTTIDVMAGTSDNVNSRTVANVK
-171 AKGVGKTGLSVGL
+171 KGASDVSNAYAPGKD
-184 EATRGTLDLV
+184 A
-194 GQLPAGVIES
+194 
-204 AIARNP
+204 
-210 GPLLDRLFGSL
+210 
-221 EKTGTNV
+221 
-228 IDKGVDGMADTAKN
+228 DGMGDTAKN
-242 VSSKTIDNVKK
+242 ASPETIDNVKK
-253 GASNVRDA
+253 GASDVRDA
-261 YAQDEG
+261 YAQGEG
-267 ESVVGIA
+267 EGEKPKVTPKAPIEASS
-274 NQMPGDDNNRKLLM
+274 MT
-288 NELGKMEEMEMTIM
+288 LGTQSNM
-302 STSVGGPN
+302 GLGLPN
-310 SMKGQPNPTG
+310 SMMGQPNPTG

-335 FMSKT
+335 FLSKT

-345 SKGNEVFDK
+345 TKGNEVFDK

-373 MSMRGLPWG
+373 MSMRGLPWSS
-382 AMLKGGGMLALGAAT
+382 MLKGGGMAALGAAT
-397 IASLGAIATAGKALW
+397 IASLGVIATAGKELW
-412 DWHKTNEEVEKNL
+412 DWHKANEEAEKNL

-431 SAKGN
+431 SAKAN

-446 LRDANIKDDKASVEL
+446 LRDANIKDDRATVEL
-461 AKAENG
+461 TKANNG
-467 IGNSILGAFGYKTDE
+467 IFNSILGAVGYKSDE

-509 RAEAYGIKRNDSEA
+509 RAETYGVKRTDSEA

-551 QNEELKRYKEAQK
+551 QNEELKRYKEAKK

-576 GQGQQGQ
+576 GQVQQGQQGQ
-583 QGQQPNNGAPDAANQ
+583 QGQQPNNGEPDAVNQ

-630 AEERIKQFKLY
+630 AEERLKQYKMY

>member
-7 GNSSVA
+7 GNSSVV
-13 QPTAATKEVEAPNSS
+13 QTTAAAKEVEAPKSS

-44 GELKEAFPSMMET
+44 GELKEAFPSMMEK
-57 AFTTVISSDATN
+57 AFTTAISSDATN

-84 AALHDEGKLGPS
+84 SAMHAEGKLGPD
-96 EREKSSETE
+96 EREQTSGGA
-105 SRGGRGFTRAE
+105 SRGERGFTRAE
-116 LLAIETLDQNE
+116 LLAIETIDQNE
-127 QLANAISTAFDKSLE
+127 QLANAISTAFDRSLE
-142 KSKFDRAADVGAAAA
+142 KSKFDRSADVGATAA
-157 KAAVDTSIDATAET
+157 KAAADTAIDTTAET
-171 AKGVGKTGLSVGL
+171 VKGIGKTGLSVGL
-184 EATRGTLDLV
+184 EATRGALDLA
-194 GQLPAGVIES
+194 GQIPAGVIES

-210 GPLLDRLFGSL
+210 GPLLDRMFGSL

-228 IDKGVDGMADTAKN
+228 IDGGVDGMADTAKN

-253 GASNVRDA
+253 GTPNAPVEASSMTSGTQPNMA
-261 YAQDEG
+261 
-267 ESVVGIA
+267 
-274 NQMPGDDNNRKLLM
+274 
-288 NELGKMEEMEMTIM
+288 LGM
-302 STSVGGPN
+302 PN
-310 SMKGQPNPTG
+310 SMMGQPNPTG
-320 ADISRKRMMDDMSMN
+320 ADISRRRMMDDMSLN

-345 SKGNEVFDK
+345 SKGNEAFDK

-363 LDEDI
+363 LDENI

-373 MSMRGLPWG
+373 MSMQNLPWG
-382 AMLKGGGMLALGAAT
+382 PMLKGGGMVALGAAA
-397 IASLGAIATAGKALW
+397 IASLGAIATAGKELW
-412 DWHKTNEEVEKNL
+412 DWHKANEESEKTIRENTEKNNDSL
-425 DNIAEN
+425 NKRKHGANNDFIDAGIADNKARSEETIA
-431 SAKGN
+431 
-436 ERMKNGVNDD
+436 KNG
-446 LRDANIKDDKASVEL
+446 IW
-461 AKAENG
+461 
-467 IGNSILGAFGYKTDE
+467 NSFWGAFGIKTDE
-482 IREKEAAKMQAK
+482 VIEKEMKAHMAKLDYDREKKQY
-494 AEQAIEQRRYRELLD
+494 EQLKD
-509 RAEAYGIKRNDSEA
+509 RAAVYGVDRTDTKGLN
-523 VKKWVEEQKKLATQA
+523 KWLEEQKKLATKA
-538 GVNVED
+538 GVDINNEA
-544 KGAFIRF
+544 AFIQF
-551 QNEELKRYKEAQK
+551 QKEEVKRYKEVQK

-576 GQGQQGQ
+576 GQGQRGQ

-630 AEERIKQFKLY
+630 AEERLKQYKLY

-656 AMFSATAQTAGA
+656 SMFTATAQTAGA

>member
-13 QPTAATKEVEAPNSS
+13 QTTAATKEAETPKSS
-28 NSNDF
+28 NSGDF

-44 GELKEAFPSMMET
+44 GELKEAFPSMMEK
-57 AFTTVISSDATN
+57 AFTSAISSDATN

-84 AALHDEGKLGPS
+84 SAMHDEGKLGPN
-96 EREKSSETE
+96 EREKSSEAE

-142 KSKFDRAADVGAAAA
+142 KSKFDRAADVGAAAT
-157 KAAVDTSIDATAET
+157 KAAVDTTIDATAEAT
-171 AKGVGKTGLSVGL
+171 KGVGKTGLSVGL
-184 EATRGTLDLV
+184 EAPRGVLDLV
-194 GQLPAGVIES
+194 GQVPAGVIES
-204 AIARNP
+204 VIDLTPR
-210 GPLLDRLFGSL
+210 PLLDRMTDSL
-221 EKTGTNV
+221 DRTGANV
-228 IDKGVDGMADTAKN
+228 IDKGVDGMANTAKN

-253 GASNVRDA
+253 GLSDVHDA
-261 YAQDEG
+261 YVQGEG
-267 ESVVGIA
+267 
-274 NQMPGDDNNRKLLM
+274 K
-288 NELGKMEEMEMTIM
+288 
-302 STSVGGPN
+302 
-310 SMKGQPNPTG
+310 PNPTG
-320 ADISRKRMMDDMSMN
+320 ADISRKRMMDDMSLN
-335 FMSKT
+335 FLSKT

-373 MSMRGLPWG
+373 MSMKGLPWG
-382 AMLKGGGMLALGAAT
+382 SMLKGGGMVALGAAT
-397 IASLGAIATAGKALW
+397 IASLGAIATAGKELW
-412 DWHKTNEEVEKNL
+412 DWHKANEEAEKNL

-431 SAKGN
+431 SANAN
-436 ERMKNGVNDD
+436 ERMKNGVNND
-446 LRDANIKDDKASVEL
+446 LRDANIKDDKADVEL
-461 AKAENG
+461 TKANNG
-467 IGNSILGAFGYKTDE
+467 ILNTIAGAFGYKTSE
-482 IREKEAAKMQAK
+482 IREKEAAKMSS
-494 AEQAIEQRRYRELLD
+494 EGDLAIEQRRYRELLD
-509 RAEAYGIKRNDSEA
+509 RAEAYGIKRTDSEA

-544 KGAFIRF
+544 KGAFIKF
-551 QNEELKRYKEAQK
+551 QIEELNRRKEAQK

-576 GQGQQGQ
+576 GQGQQGQQVQ

-630 AEERIKQFKLY
+630 AEERLKQYKMY

-656 AMFSATAQTAGA
+656 SMFTATAQTAGA

>member
-7 GNSSVA
+7 GNSSVV
-13 QPTAATKEVEAPNSS
+13 QPTAATKEIEAPKSS
-28 NSNDF
+28 SSNDF

-44 GELKEAFPSMMET
+44 GELKEAFPSMMEK
-57 AFTTVISSDATN
+57 AFTTAISSDATN

-84 AALHDEGKLGPS
+84 SAMHDEGKLGPN
-96 EREKSSETE
+96 ERERSSEAE

-127 QLANAISTAFDKSLE
+127 QLANAISSAFDKSLE
-142 KSKFDRAADVGAAAA
+142 KSKFDRVADVGAAAA
-157 KAAVDTSIDATAET
+157 KAAVDTSIDATTET

-184 EATRGTLDLV
+184 DATKGALDLV
-194 GQLPAGVIES
+194 GQLPDGVIES

-210 GPLLDRLFGSL
+210 GPLLDRMFGSL

-242 VSSKTIDNVKK
+242 VSSKTIDNVKQ
-253 GASNVRDA
+253 GASDVHDA
-261 YAQDEG
+261 YEQGEG
-267 ESVVGIA
+267 EGEEEKPKVTPRAPIEASS
-274 NQMPGDDNNRKLLM
+274 MT
-288 NELGKMEEMEMTIM
+288 LGTQPNMGLGM
-302 STSVGGPN
+302 PN
-310 SMKGQPNPTG
+310 SMMGQPNPTG
-320 ADISRKRMMDDMSMN
+320 ADLSRKRMMDDMSLN

-345 SKGNEVFDK
+345 SKGNETFDK

-373 MSMRGLPWG
+373 MNMQNLPWSS
-382 AMLKGGGMLALGAAT
+382 MLKGGGMAALGAAT
-397 IASLGAIATAGKALW
+397 IASLGAIAVAGKELW
-412 DWHKTNEEVEKNL
+412 DWHKANEEAEKNL

-446 LRDANIKDDKASVEL
+446 LRDANIKDDQASVEL

-467 IGNSILGAFGYKTDE
+467 IGNSILSAFGYKSDE

-509 RAEAYGIKRNDSEA
+509 RAEAYGIKRTDSEA

-564 KAVEQGTQPNQQ
+564 RAVEQGTQPNQQ

-583 QGQQPNNGAPDAANQ
+583 QGQQPNNGAPDATNQ

-630 AEERIKQFKLY
+630 AEERLKQYKLY

-656 AMFSATAQTAGA
+656 SMFTATAQTAGA

>member
-7 GNSSVA
+7 GNSSVV
-13 QPTAATKEVEAPNSS
+13 QTTAATKEAETPKSS
-28 NSNDF
+28 NSGDF

-57 AFTTVISSDATN
+57 AFTTVISSDTTN

-84 AALHDEGKLGPS
+84 SALHDEGKLGS
-96 EREKSSETE
+96 NEREKSSEAE
-105 SRGGRGFTRAE
+105 SRGGRGFTRSE

-142 KSKFDRAADVGAAAA
+142 KSKFDRAADVGAAAT
-157 KAAVDTSIDATAET
+157 KAAVDTTIDATAKAT
-171 AKGVGKTGLSVGL
+171 KGVGKTGLSVGL
-184 EATRGTLDLV
+184 EAPRGVLDLV
-194 GQLPAGVIES
+194 GQVPAGVIES
-204 AIARNP
+204 VIDLTPR
-210 GPLLDRLFGSL
+210 PLLDRMTDSL
-221 EKTGTNV
+221 DRTGTNV

-253 GASNVRDA
+253 GLSDVHDA
-261 YAQDEG
+261 YVQGEG
-267 ESVVGIA
+267 
-274 NQMPGDDNNRKLLM
+274 K
-288 NELGKMEEMEMTIM
+288 
-302 STSVGGPN
+302 
-310 SMKGQPNPTG
+310 PNPTG
-320 ADISRKRMMDDMSMN
+320 ADISRKRMMDDMSLN
-335 FMSKT
+335 FLSKT

-354 ILNDELTVH
+354 ILNDELAVH

-373 MSMRGLPWG
+373 MSMKGLPWG
-382 AMLKGGGMLALGAAT
+382 SMLKGGGMVALGAAT
-397 IASLGAIATAGKALW
+397 IASLGAIATAGKELW
-412 DWHKTNEEVEKNL
+412 DWHKANEETEKNL

-431 SAKGN
+431 SANAN
-436 ERMKNGVNDD
+436 ERMKNGVNND
-446 LRDANIKDDKASVEL
+446 LRDANIKDDKADVEL
-461 AKAENG
+461 TKANNG
-467 IGNSILGAFGYKTDE
+467 ILNTIAGAFGYKTDE
-482 IREKEAAKMQAK
+482 IREKEAAKMSS
-494 AEQAIEQRRYRELLD
+494 EGDLAIEQRRYRELLD
-509 RAEAYGIKRNDSEA
+509 RAEAYGIKRTDSEA

-544 KGAFIRF
+544 KGAFIKF
-551 QNEELKRYKEAQK
+551 QIEELNRRKEAQK

-576 GQGQQGQ
+576 GQGQQGQQVQ

-630 AEERIKQFKLY
+630 AEERLKQYKMY

-656 AMFSATAQTAGA
+656 SMFTATAQTAGA

>member
-7 GNSSVA
+7 GNSSVV
-13 QPTAATKEVEAPNSS
+13 QTTAATKEVEAPKSS
-28 NSNDF
+28 SSNDF

-44 GELKEAFPSMMET
+44 GELKEAFPSMMEK
-57 AFTTVISSDATN
+57 AFTSAISSDATN

-84 AALHDEGKLGPS
+84 SAMHDEGKLGPN
-96 EREKSSETE
+96 EREKSSEAE

-142 KSKFDRAADVGAAAA
+142 KTKFDRAADVGAAAT
-157 KAAVDTSIDATAET
+157 KAAVDTTIDATAEAT
-171 AKGVGKTGLSVGL
+171 KGVGKTGLSVGL
-184 EATRGTLDLV
+184 EAPRGVLDLV
-194 GQLPAGVIES
+194 GQVPAGVIES
-204 AIARNP
+204 VIDLTPR
-210 GPLLDRLFGSL
+210 PLLDRMTDSL
-221 EKTGTNV
+221 DRTGANV

-253 GASNVRDA
+253 GLSDVHDA
-261 YAQDEG
+261 YVQGEG
-267 ESVVGIA
+267 
-274 NQMPGDDNNRKLLM
+274 K
-288 NELGKMEEMEMTIM
+288 
-302 STSVGGPN
+302 
-310 SMKGQPNPTG
+310 PNPTG
-320 ADISRKRMMDDMSMN
+320 ADISRKRMMDDMSLN
-335 FMSKT
+335 FLSKT

-373 MSMRGLPWG
+373 MSMKGLPWG
-382 AMLKGGGMLALGAAT
+382 SILKGGGMVALGAAT
-397 IASLGAIATAGKALW
+397 IASLGAIATAGKELW
-412 DWHKTNEEVEKNL
+412 DWHKANEEAEKNL

-431 SAKGN
+431 SANAN
-436 ERMKNGVNDD
+436 ERMKNGVNND
-446 LRDANIKDDKASVEL
+446 LRDANIKDDKADVEL
-461 AKAENG
+461 TKANNG
-467 IGNSILGAFGYKTDE
+467 ILNTIAGAFGYKTSE
-482 IREKEAAKMQAK
+482 IREKEAAKMSS
-494 AEQAIEQRRYRELLD
+494 EGDLAIEQRRYRELLD
-509 RAEAYGIKRNDSEA
+509 RAEAYGIKRTDSEA

-544 KGAFIRF
+544 NGAFIKF
-551 QNEELKRYKEAQK
+551 QIEELNRRKEAQK

-576 GQGQQGQ
+576 GQGQQGQRVQ

-608 NANTTQNTVNAGTG
+608 NTNTTQNTVNAGTG

-630 AEERIKQFKLY
+630 AEERLKQYRLY

>member
-7 GNSSVA
+7 GNSSVV
-13 QPTAATKEVEAPNSS
+13 QTTAATKEVEAPKSS
-28 NSNDF
+28 SSNDF

-44 GELKEAFPSMMET
+44 GELKEAFPSMMEK
-57 AFTTVISSDATN
+57 AFTSAISSDATN

-84 AALHDEGKLGPS
+84 SAMHDEGKLGPN
-96 EREKSSETE
+96 EREKSSEAE

-142 KSKFDRAADVGAAAA
+142 KTKFDRAADVGAAAT
-157 KAAVDTSIDATAET
+157 KAAVDTTIDATAEAT
-171 AKGVGKTGLSVGL
+171 KGVGKTGLSVGL
-184 EATRGTLDLV
+184 EAPRGVLDLV
-194 GQLPAGVIES
+194 GQVPAGVIES
-204 AIARNP
+204 VIDLTPR
-210 GPLLDRLFGSL
+210 PLLDRMTDSL
-221 EKTGTNV
+221 DRTGANV

-253 GASNVRDA
+253 GLSDVHDA
-261 YAQDEG
+261 YVQGEG
-267 ESVVGIA
+267 
-274 NQMPGDDNNRKLLM
+274 K
-288 NELGKMEEMEMTIM
+288 
-302 STSVGGPN
+302 
-310 SMKGQPNPTG
+310 PNPTG
-320 ADISRKRMMDDMSMN
+320 ADISRKRMMDDMSLN
-335 FMSKT
+335 FLSKT

-373 MSMRGLPWG
+373 MSMKGLPWG
-382 AMLKGGGMLALGAAT
+382 SILKGGGMVALGAAT
-397 IASLGAIATAGKALW
+397 IASLGAIATAGKELW
-412 DWHKTNEEVEKNL
+412 DWHKANEEAEKNL

-431 SAKGN
+431 SANAN
-436 ERMKNGVNDD
+436 ERMKNGVNND
-446 LRDANIKDDKASVEL
+446 LRDANIKDDKADVEL
-461 AKAENG
+461 TKANNG
-467 IGNSILGAFGYKTDE
+467 ILNTIAGAFGYKTSE
-482 IREKEAAKMQAK
+482 IREKEAAKMSS
-494 AEQAIEQRRYRELLD
+494 EGDLAIEQRRYRELLD
-509 RAEAYGIKRNDSEA
+509 RAEAYGIKRTDSEA

-544 KGAFIRF
+544 KGAFIKF
-551 QNEELKRYKEAQK
+551 QIEELNRRKEAQK

-576 GQGQQGQ
+576 GQGQQGQRVQ

-630 AEERIKQFKLY
+630 AEERLKQYKMY

-656 AMFSATAQTAGA
+656 SMFTATAQTAGA

>member
-13 QPTAATKEVEAPNSS
+13 QTTAATKEAETPKSS
-28 NSNDF
+28 NSGDF
-33 SAAIASIGTAI
+33 TAAIASIGTAI
-44 GELKEAFPSMMET
+44 GELKEAFPSMMEKALNT
-57 AFTTVISSDATN
+57 AISSDTTN

-84 AALHDEGKLGPS
+84 TALHDEGKFGPN
-96 EREKSSETE
+96 EREKSSEAE

-142 KSKFDRAADVGAAAA
+142 KSKFDRAADVGAAAT
-157 KAAVDTSIDATAET
+157 KAAVDTTIDATAEAT
-171 AKGVGKTGLSVGL
+171 KDVGKTGLSVGL
-184 EATRGTLDLV
+184 KAPRGVLDMV
-194 GQLPAGVIES
+194 GQVPAGVIE
-204 AIARNP
+204 RVTDLP
-210 GPLLDRLFGSL
+210 PRPLLDRMTDSL
-221 EKTGTNV
+221 DRTGTNV

-253 GASNVRDA
+253 GLSDVHDA
-261 YAQDEG
+261 YVQGEG
-267 ESVVGIA
+267 
-274 NQMPGDDNNRKLLM
+274 K
-288 NELGKMEEMEMTIM
+288 
-302 STSVGGPN
+302 
-310 SMKGQPNPTG
+310 PNPTG
-320 ADISRKRMMDDMSMN
+320 ADISRKRMMDDMSLN
-335 FMSKT
+335 FLSKT

-373 MSMRGLPWG
+373 MSMKGLPWG
-382 AMLKGGGMLALGAAT
+382 SILKGGGMVALGAAT
-397 IASLGAIATAGKALW
+397 IASLGAIATAGKELW
-412 DWHKTNEEVEKNL
+412 DWHKANEEAEKNL

-431 SAKGN
+431 SANAN
-436 ERMKNGVNDD
+436 ERMKNGVNND
-446 LRDANIKDDKASVEL
+446 LRDANIKDDKADVEL
-461 AKAENG
+461 TKANNG
-467 IGNSILGAFGYKTDE
+467 ILNTIAGAFGYKTSE
-482 IREKEAAKMQAK
+482 IREKEAAKMSS
-494 AEQAIEQRRYRELLD
+494 EGDLAIEQRRYRELLD
-509 RAEAYGIKRNDSEA
+509 RAEAYGIKRTDSEA

-544 KGAFIRF
+544 KGAFIKF
-551 QNEELKRYKEAQK
+551 QIEELNRRKEAQK

-576 GQGQQGQ
+576 GQGQQGQRVQ

-630 AEERIKQFKLY
+630 AEERLKQYKMY

-656 AMFSATAQTAGA
+656 SMFTATAQTAGA

>member
-7 GNSSVA
+7 GNSSVV
-13 QPTAATKEVEAPNSS
+13 QTTAATKEVEAPKSS
-28 NSNDF
+28 SSNDF

-44 GELKEAFPSMMET
+44 GELKEAFPSMMEK
-57 AFTTVISSDATN
+57 AFTSAISSDATN

-84 AALHDEGKLGPS
+84 SAMHDEGKLGPN
-96 EREKSSETE
+96 EREKSSEAE

-142 KSKFDRAADVGAAAA
+142 KTKFDRAADVGASAT
-157 KAAVDTSIDATAET
+157 KAAVDTTIDATAEAT
-171 AKGVGKTGLSVGL
+171 KGVGKTGLSVGL
-184 EATRGTLDLV
+184 EAPRGVLDLV
-194 GQLPAGVIES
+194 GQVPAGVIERV
-204 AIARNP
+204 IDLTPR
-210 GPLLDRLFGSL
+210 PLLDRMTDSL
-221 EKTGTNV
+221 DRTGANV

-253 GASNVRDA
+253 GLSDVHDA
-261 YAQDEG
+261 YVQGEG
-267 ESVVGIA
+267 
-274 NQMPGDDNNRKLLM
+274 K
-288 NELGKMEEMEMTIM
+288 
-302 STSVGGPN
+302 
-310 SMKGQPNPTG
+310 PNPTG
-320 ADISRKRMMDDMSMN
+320 ADISRKRMMDDMSLN
-335 FMSKT
+335 FLSKT

-373 MSMRGLPWG
+373 MSMKGLPWG
-382 AMLKGGGMLALGAAT
+382 SILKGGGMVALGAAT
-397 IASLGAIATAGKALW
+397 IASLGAIATAGKELW
-412 DWHKTNEEVEKNL
+412 DWHKANEEAEKNL

-431 SAKGN
+431 SANAN
-436 ERMKNGVNDD
+436 ERMKNGVNND
-446 LRDANIKDDKASVEL
+446 LRDANIKDDKADVEL
-461 AKAENG
+461 TKANNG
-467 IGNSILGAFGYKTDE
+467 ILNTIAGAFGYKTSE
-482 IREKEAAKMQAK
+482 IREKEAAKMSS
-494 AEQAIEQRRYRELLD
+494 EGDLAIEQRRYRELLD
-509 RAEAYGIKRNDSEA
+509 RAEAYGIKRTDSEA

-544 KGAFIRF
+544 KGAFIKF
-551 QNEELKRYKEAQK
+551 QIEELNRRKEAQK

-576 GQGQQGQ
+576 GQGQQGQRVQ

-630 AEERIKQFKLY
+630 AEERLKQYKMY

-656 AMFSATAQTAGA
+656 SMFTATAQTAGA

>member
-7 GNSSVA
+7 GNSSVV
-13 QPTAATKEVEAPNSS
+13 QTTAATKEVEAPKSS
-28 NSNDF
+28 SSNDF

-44 GELKEAFPSMMET
+44 GELKEAFPSMMEK
-57 AFTTVISSDATN
+57 AFTTAISSDATN

-84 AALHDEGKLGPS
+84 SVMHDEGKLGPN
-96 EREKSSETE
+96 EREKSGEAE
-105 SRGGRGFTRAE
+105 SRGGRGFTRSE

-127 QLANAISTAFDKSLE
+127 QLANAISTAFDRSLE
-142 KSKFDRAADVGAAAA
+142 KSKFDRAADVGAATA
-157 KAAVDTSIDATAET
+157 DTSIDATAEAT
-171 AKGVGKTGLSVGL
+171 KGDWKS
-184 EATRGTLDLV
+184 
-194 GQLPAGVIES
+194 
-204 AIARNP
+204 
-210 GPLLDRLFGSL
+210 
-221 EKTGTNV
+221 GTNV
-228 IDKGVDGMADTAKN
+228 IGNGVDDMADTAKN
-242 VSSKTIDNVKK
+242 VSSNTIDNVEKNT
-253 GASNVRDA
+253 SDVRDA
-261 YAQDEG
+261 YAQGEDEG
-267 ESVVGIA
+267 DKSKVTPKAPLEASSMTLSTQSNMG
-274 NQMPGDDNNRKLLM
+274 
-288 NELGKMEEMEMTIM
+288 LGM
-302 STSVGGPN
+302 PN
-310 SMKGQPNPTG
+310 SMMGQPNPTG
-320 ADISRKRMMDDMSMN
+320 ADISRKRMMDDMSLN
-335 FMSKT
+335 FLSKT

-345 SKGNEVFDK
+345 TRGNEVFDK
-354 ILNDELTVH
+354 ILSDELTVH

-373 MSMRGLPWG
+373 MSMQNLPWD

-397 IASLGAIATAGKALW
+397 IASLGAIATAGKELW
-412 DWHKTNEEVEKNL
+412 DWHKANEEAEKNL
-425 DNIAEN
+425 DQIADN

-446 LRDANIKDDKASVEL
+446 LRDANIRDDRASVDL

-467 IGNSILGAFGYKTDE
+467 IFNSILGAVGYKTDE
-482 IREKEAAKMQAK
+482 IREKEAAKMK
-494 AEQAIEQRRYRELLD
+494 AQSEQALEQRRYRELLD
-509 RAEAYGIKRNDSEA
+509 RVEAYGIKRNDSEA
-523 VKKWVEEQKKLATQA
+523 VKKWVEEQKKLATRA

-551 QNEELKRYKEAQK
+551 QNEELKRYKGGQK

-583 QGQQPNNGAPDAANQ
+583 QGQRPNNGAPGAAIQ
-598 ANGAPMAAGS
+598 TNGAPMAAGS

-630 AEERIKQFKLY
+630 AEEKFKQYKLF

-656 AMFSATAQTAGA
+656 AMFAATAQTAGA

>member
-13 QPTAATKEVEAPNSS
+13 QTTAATKEAETPKSS
-28 NSNDF
+28 NSGDF

-44 GELKEAFPSMMET
+44 GELKEAFPSMMEKALNT
-57 AFTTVISSDATN
+57 AISSDTTN

-84 AALHDEGKLGPS
+84 TALHDEGKFGPN
-96 EREKSSETE
+96 EREKSSEAE

-142 KSKFDRAADVGAAAA
+142 KSKFDRAADVGAAAT
-157 KAAVDTSIDATAET
+157 KAAVDTTIDATAEAT
-171 AKGVGKTGLSVGL
+171 KDVGKTGLSVGL
-184 EATRGTLDLV
+184 KAPRGVLDMV
-194 GQLPAGVIES
+194 GQVPAGVIERVIDLTPRPS
-204 AIARNP
+204 
-210 GPLLDRLFGSL
+210 LDRMTDSL
-221 EKTGTNV
+221 DRTGTNV

-253 GASNVRDA
+253 GLSDVHDA
-261 YAQDEG
+261 YVQGEG
-267 ESVVGIA
+267 
-274 NQMPGDDNNRKLLM
+274 K
-288 NELGKMEEMEMTIM
+288 
-302 STSVGGPN
+302 
-310 SMKGQPNPTG
+310 PNPTG
-320 ADISRKRMMDDMSMN
+320 ADISRKRMMDDMSLN
-335 FMSKT
+335 FLSKT

-373 MSMRGLPWG
+373 MSMKGLPWG
-382 AMLKGGGMLALGAAT
+382 SILKGGGMVALGAAT
-397 IASLGAIATAGKALW
+397 IAALGAIATAGKELW
-412 DWHKTNEEVEKNL
+412 DWHKANEEAEKNL

-431 SAKGN
+431 SANAN
-436 ERMKNGVNDD
+436 ERMKNGVNND
-446 LRDANIKDDKASVEL
+446 LRDANIKDDKADVEL
-461 AKAENG
+461 TKANNG
-467 IGNSILGAFGYKTDE
+467 IFNTIAGAFGYKTSE
-482 IREKEAAKMQAK
+482 IREKEAAKMSS
-494 AEQAIEQRRYRELLD
+494 EGDLAIEQRRYRELLD
-509 RAEAYGIKRNDSEA
+509 RAEAYGIKRTDSEA

-544 KGAFIRF
+544 KGAFIKF
-551 QNEELKRYKEAQK
+551 QIEELNRRKEAQK

-576 GQGQQGQ
+576 GQGQQGQRVQ

-630 AEERIKQFKLY
+630 AEERLKQYKMY

-656 AMFSATAQTAGA
+656 SMFTATAQTAGA

>member
-13 QPTAATKEVEAPNSS
+13 QTTAATKEAETPKSS
-28 NSNDF
+28 NSGDF

-44 GELKEAFPSMMET
+44 GELKEAFPSMMEKALNT
-57 AFTTVISSDATN
+57 AISSDTTN

-84 AALHDEGKLGPS
+84 TALHDEGKFGPN
-96 EREKSSETE
+96 EREKSSEAE

-142 KSKFDRAADVGAAAA
+142 KSKFDRAADVGAAAT
-157 KAAVDTSIDATAET
+157 KAAVDTTIDATAEAT
-171 AKGVGKTGLSVGL
+171 KGVGKTGLSVGL
-184 EATRGTLDLV
+184 EAPRGVLDMV
-194 GQLPAGVIES
+194 GQVPAGVIES
-204 AIARNP
+204 VIDLTPR
-210 GPLLDRLFGSL
+210 PLLDRMTDSL
-221 EKTGTNV
+221 DRTGTNV

-253 GASNVRDA
+253 GLSDVHDA
-261 YAQDEG
+261 YVQGEG
-267 ESVVGIA
+267 
-274 NQMPGDDNNRKLLM
+274 K
-288 NELGKMEEMEMTIM
+288 
-302 STSVGGPN
+302 
-310 SMKGQPNPTG
+310 PNPTG
-320 ADISRKRMMDDMSMN
+320 ADISRKRMMDDMSLN
-335 FMSKT
+335 FLSKT

-373 MSMRGLPWG
+373 MGMQNLPWG
-382 AMLKGGGMLALGAAT
+382 SMLKGGGMVALGAAT
-397 IASLGAIATAGKALW
+397 IASLGAIATAGKELW
-412 DWHKTNEEVEKNL
+412 DWHKANEEAEKNL

-431 SAKGN
+431 SANAN
-436 ERMKNGVNDD
+436 ERMKNGVNND
-446 LRDANIKDDKASVEL
+446 LRDANIKDDKADVEL
-461 AKAENG
+461 TKANNG
-467 IGNSILGAFGYKTDE
+467 ILNTIAGAFGYKTSE
-482 IREKEAAKMQAK
+482 IREKEAAKMSS
-494 AEQAIEQRRYRELLD
+494 EGDLAIERRRYRELLD
-509 RAEAYGIKRNDSEA
+509 RAEAYGIKRTDSEA

-544 KGAFIRF
+544 KGAFIKF
-551 QNEELKRYKEAQK
+551 QIEELNRRKEAQK

-576 GQGQQGQ
+576 GQGQQGQRVQ

-608 NANTTQNTVNAGTG
+608 NTNTTQNTVNAGTG

-630 AEERIKQFKLY
+630 AEERLKQYRLY

>member
-7 GNSSVA
+7 GNSSVV
-13 QPTAATKEVEAPNSS
+13 QTTAATKEVEAPKSS
-28 NSNDF
+28 SSNDF

-44 GELKEAFPSMMET
+44 GELKEAFPSMMEK
-57 AFTTVISSDATN
+57 AFTSAISSDATN

-84 AALHDEGKLGPS
+84 SAMHDEGKLGPN
-96 EREKSSETE
+96 EREKSSEAE

-142 KSKFDRAADVGAAAA
+142 KTKFDRAADVGASAT
-157 KAAVDTSIDATAET
+157 KAAVDTTIDATAEAT
-171 AKGVGKTGLSVGL
+171 KGVGKTGLSVGL
-184 EATRGTLDLV
+184 EAPRGV
-194 GQLPAGVIES
+194 
-204 AIARNP
+204 
-210 GPLLDRLFGSL
+210 LDRMTDSL
-221 EKTGTNV
+221 DRTGANV

-253 GASNVRDA
+253 GLSDVHDA
-261 YAQDEG
+261 YVQGEG
-267 ESVVGIA
+267 
-274 NQMPGDDNNRKLLM
+274 K
-288 NELGKMEEMEMTIM
+288 
-302 STSVGGPN
+302 
-310 SMKGQPNPTG
+310 PNPTG
-320 ADISRKRMMDDMSMN
+320 ADISRKRMMDDMSLN
-335 FMSKT
+335 FLSKT

-373 MSMRGLPWG
+373 MGMQNLPWG
-382 AMLKGGGMLALGAAT
+382 SILKGGGMVALGAAT
-397 IASLGAIATAGKALW
+397 IAALGAIATAGKELW
-412 DWHKTNEEVEKNL
+412 DWHKANEEAEKNL

-431 SAKGN
+431 SANAN
-436 ERMKNGVNDD
+436 ERMKNGVNND
-446 LRDANIKDDKASVEL
+446 LRDANIKDDKADVEL
-461 AKAENG
+461 TKANNG
-467 IGNSILGAFGYKTDE
+467 IFNTIAGAFGYKTSE
-482 IREKEAAKMQAK
+482 IREKEAAKMSS
-494 AEQAIEQRRYRELLD
+494 EGDLAIEQRRYRELLD
-509 RAEAYGIKRNDSEA
+509 RAEAYGIKRTDSEA

-544 KGAFIRF
+544 KGAFIKF
-551 QNEELKRYKEAQK
+551 QIEELNRRKEAQK

-576 GQGQQGQ
+576 GQGQQGQRVQ

-630 AEERIKQFKLY
+630 AEERLKQYKMY

-656 AMFSATAQTAGA
+656 SMFTATAQTAGA

>member
-7 GNSSVA
+7 GNSSVV
-13 QPTAATKEVEAPNSS
+13 QTTAATKEVEAPKSS
-28 NSNDF
+28 SSNDF

-44 GELKEAFPSMMET
+44 GELEEAFPSMMEN
-57 AFTTVISSDATN
+57 AFTKAISSDATN

-84 AALHDEGKLGPS
+84 AALHDEGKIGPNG
-96 EREKSSETE
+96 RETSSDAE

-142 KSKFDRAADVGAAAA
+142 KSKFDRAVNVEATADKAAAD
-157 KAAVDTSIDATAET
+157 AVIDAMVGTSENVSSGTIANGKRGET
-171 AKGVGKTGLSVGL
+171 DVSDAV
-184 EATRGTLDLV
+184 A
-194 GQLPAGVIES
+194 
-204 AIARNP
+204 P
-210 GPLLDRLFGSL
+210 G
-221 EKTGTNV
+221 
-228 IDKGVDGMADTAKN
+228 KGVDGMADTA
-242 VSSKTIDNVKK
+242 S
-253 GASNVRDA
+253 
-261 YAQDEG
+261 
-267 ESVVGIA
+267 
-274 NQMPGDDNNRKLLM
+274 
-288 NELGKMEEMEMTIM
+288 NELEQGTGD
-302 STSVGGPN
+302 STKRPPEPSEPAPEGQKYVYDKGTGEYVTRNEKFLDDEIDSTKKSEPVQGGIVE
-310 SMKGQPNPTG
+310 SG

-345 SKGNEVFDK
+345 SKGNEVFEK

-368 GQSVG
+368 GESVG
-373 MSMRGLPWG
+373 MSMQTLPWNS
-382 AMLKGGGMLALGAAT
+382 MLKGGGMLALGAAT
-397 IASLGAIATAGKALW
+397 IASLGAIATAGKELW
-412 DWHKTNEEVEKNL
+412 DWHKANEEAEKNL

-467 IGNSILGAFGYKTDE
+467 IGNSILGFFGYKSDE

-494 AEQAIEQRRYRELLD
+494 SEQAIEQRRYRELLD
-509 RAEAYGIKRNDSEA
+509 RAEAYGIKRTDSEA

-608 NANTTQNTVNAGTG
+608 NTNTTQNTVNAGTG

-630 AEERIKQFKLY
+630 AEERLKQYKLY

-656 AMFSATAQTAGA
+656 SMFAATAQTAGA

>member
-13 QPTAATKEVEAPNSS
+13 QTTAATKEAETPKSS
-28 NSNDF
+28 NSGDF

-44 GELKEAFPSMMET
+44 GELKEAFPSMMEKALNT
-57 AFTTVISSDATN
+57 AISSDTTN

-84 AALHDEGKLGPS
+84 AALHDEGKFGPN
-96 EREKSSETE
+96 EREKSSEAE

-142 KSKFDRAADVGAAAA
+142 KTKFDRAADVGAAAT
-157 KAAVDTSIDATAET
+157 KAAVDTTIDATAEAT
-171 AKGVGKTGLSVGL
+171 KGVGKTGLSVGL
-184 EATRGTLDLV
+184 EAPRGVLDLV
-194 GQLPAGVIES
+194 GQVPAGVIES
-204 AIARNP
+204 VIDLTPRQ
-210 GPLLDRLFGSL
+210 LLDRMTDSL
-221 EKTGTNV
+221 DRTGTNV

-253 GASNVRDA
+253 GLSDVHDA
-261 YAQDEG
+261 YVQGEG
-267 ESVVGIA
+267 
-274 NQMPGDDNNRKLLM
+274 K
-288 NELGKMEEMEMTIM
+288 
-302 STSVGGPN
+302 
-310 SMKGQPNPTG
+310 PNPTG
-320 ADISRKRMMDDMSMN
+320 ADISRKRMMDDMSLN
-335 FMSKT
+335 FLSKT

-373 MSMRGLPWG
+373 MSMKGLPWG
-382 AMLKGGGMLALGAAT
+382 SILKGGGMVALGAAT
-397 IASLGAIATAGKALW
+397 IASLGAIATAGKELW
-412 DWHKTNEEVEKNL
+412 DWHKANEEAEKNL

-431 SAKGN
+431 SANAN
-436 ERMKNGVNDD
+436 ERMKNGVNND
-446 LRDANIKDDKASVEL
+446 LRDANIKDDKADVEL
-461 AKAENG
+461 TKANNG
-467 IGNSILGAFGYKTDE
+467 ILNTIAGAFGYKTSE
-482 IREKEAAKMQAK
+482 IREKEAAKMSS
-494 AEQAIEQRRYRELLD
+494 EGDLAIEQRRYRELLD
-509 RAEAYGIKRNDSEA
+509 RAEAYGIKRTDSEA

-544 KGAFIRF
+544 KGAFIKF
-551 QNEELKRYKEAQK
+551 QIEELNRRKEAQK

-576 GQGQQGQ
+576 GQGQQGQRVQ

-630 AEERIKQFKLY
+630 AEERLKQYRLY

-668 SVEQK
+668 SVERK

>member
-7 GNSSVA
+7 GNSSVV
-13 QPTAATKEVEAPNSS
+13 QTTAATKEVEAPKSS
-28 NSNDF
+28 SSNDF

-44 GELKEAFPSMMET
+44 GELKEAFPSMMEK
-57 AFTTVISSDATN
+57 AFTSAISSDATN

-84 AALHDEGKLGPS
+84 SAMHDEGKLGPN
-96 EREKSSETE
+96 EREKSSEAE

-157 KAAVDTSIDATAET
+157 KAAADTSIDATAET

-210 GPLLDRLFGSL
+210 GPLLDRMFGSL

-242 VSSKTIDNVKK
+242 VSSKTIDNVKND
-253 GASNVRDA
+253 ASDVRDA
-261 YAQDEG
+261 Y
-267 ESVVGIA
+267 S
-274 NQMPGDDNNRKLLM
+274 MT
-288 NELGKMEEMEMTIM
+288 LGTQPNMGLGM
-302 STSVGGPN
+302 PN
-310 SMKGQPNPTG
+310 SMMGQPSPTG
-320 ADISRKRMMDDMSMN
+320 ADISRKRMMDDMSMK

-345 SKGNEVFDK
+345 SKGNEAFDK

-363 LDEDI
+363 LDGDI
-368 GQSVG
+368 GESVG
-373 MSMRGLPWG
+373 MSMQTLPWNS
-382 AMLKGGGMLALGAAT
+382 MLKGGGMLALGSAA
-397 IASLGAIATAGKALW
+397 IASLGAIATAGKELW
-412 DWHKTNEEVEKNL
+412 DWHNANVEAEKNL
-425 DNIAEN
+425 DNIADN

-446 LRDANIKDDKASVEL
+446 LRDANIKDDRASVDL

-467 IGNSILGAFGYKTDE
+467 FGNSILSAFGYKSEE

-509 RAEAYGIKRNDSEA
+509 RAEAYGIKRTDSDA

-576 GQGQQGQ
+576 GQRQQGQ
-583 QGQQPNNGAPDAANQ
+583 QALQPNNGAPEAANQ
-598 ANGAPMAAGS
+598 MNDAPMAAGS
-608 NANTTQNTVNAGTG
+608 NANTAQNTVNAGTG

-630 AEERIKQFKLY
+630 AEERLKQYKLF

-656 AMFSATAQTAGA
+656 AMFTATAQTAGA

>member
-7 GNSSVA
+7 GNSSAVKT
-13 QPTAATKEVEAPNSS
+13 TAATKEVEAPKSS
-28 NSNDF
+28 NSGDF

-44 GELKEAFPSMMET
+44 GELKEAFPSMMEKALNT
-57 AFTTVISSDATN
+57 AISSDATN

-84 AALHDEGKLGPS
+84 SALHDEGKLGPND
-96 EREKSSETE
+96 REKTSETE

-142 KSKFDRAADVGAAAA
+142 KSKFDRAADVGAAAT
-157 KAAVDTSIDATAET
+157 KAAVDTTIDATAEAT
-171 AKGVGKTGLSVGL
+171 KGVGKTGLSVGL
-184 EATRGTLDLV
+184 EAPRGVLDLV
-194 GQLPAGVIES
+194 GQVPAGVIES
-204 AIARNP
+204 VIDLTPR
-210 GPLLDRLFGSL
+210 PLLDRMTDSL
-221 EKTGTNV
+221 DRTGTNV

-242 VSSKTIDNVKK
+242 VSSKTIDNVKN
-253 GASNVRDA
+253 GLSDVHDA
-261 YAQDEG
+261 YVQGEG
-267 ESVVGIA
+267 
-274 NQMPGDDNNRKLLM
+274 K
-288 NELGKMEEMEMTIM
+288 
-302 STSVGGPN
+302 
-310 SMKGQPNPTG
+310 PNPTG
-320 ADISRKRMMDDMSMN
+320 ADISRKRMMDDMSLN
-335 FMSKT
+335 FLSKT

-345 SKGNEVFDK
+345 SKGNEAFDK
-354 ILNDELTVH
+354 ILNDDLTVH

-373 MSMRGLPWG
+373 MSMKGLPWG
-382 AMLKGGGMLALGAAT
+382 SMLKGGGMVALGAAT
-397 IASLGAIATAGKALW
+397 IASLGAIATAGKELW
-412 DWHKTNEEVEKNL
+412 DWHKANEEAEKNL

-431 SAKGN
+431 SANAN
-436 ERMKNGVNDD
+436 ERMKNGVNND
-446 LRDANIKDDKASVEL
+446 LRDANIKDDKADVEL
-461 AKAENG
+461 TKANNG
-467 IGNSILGAFGYKTDE
+467 ILNTIAGKFGIKTSE
-482 IREKEAAKMQAK
+482 IREKEAAKMSS
-494 AEQAIEQRRYRELLD
+494 EGDLAIEQRRYRELLD
-509 RAEAYGIKRNDSEA
+509 RAEAYGIKRTDSEA

-544 KGAFIRF
+544 KGAFIKF
-551 QNEELKRYKEAQK
+551 QIEELNRRKEAQK

-576 GQGQQGQ
+576 GQGQQGQQVQ

-630 AEERIKQFKLY
+630 AEERLKQYKMY

-656 AMFSATAQTAGA
+656 SMFTATAQTAGA

>member
-1 MSGLFN
+1 
-7 GNSSVA
+7 
-13 QPTAATKEVEAPNSS
+13 
-28 NSNDF
+28 
-33 SAAIASIGTAI
+33 
-44 GELKEAFPSMMET
+44 
-57 AFTTVISSDATN
+57 
-69 NALYDAL
+69 
-76 ASATYDSM
+76 
-84 AALHDEGKLGPS
+84 
-96 EREKSSETE
+96 
-105 SRGGRGFTRAE
+105 
-116 LLAIETLDQNE
+116 LLAIETIDQNE
-127 QLANAISTAFDKSLE
+127 QLANAISTAFDRSLE
-142 KSKFDRAADVGAAAA
+142 KSKFDRAANVGATAD
-157 KAAVDTSIDATAET
+157 KAV
-171 AKGVGKTGLSVGL
+171 
-184 EATRGTLDLV
+184 
-194 GQLPAGVIES
+194 
-204 AIARNP
+204 
-210 GPLLDRLFGSL
+210 
-221 EKTGTNV
+221 
-228 IDKGVDGMADTAKN
+228 ADTAIDVMAGTSEN
-242 VSSKTIDNVKK
+242 VNPRAVANVKK
-253 GASNVRDA
+253 GKPDVGDTYVPDNGVAGVTDTAS
-261 YAQDEG
+261 DELERGTGDSTKRPPEPSEPAPEGQKYVYDKGTG
-267 ESVVGIA
+267 EYVTRNEKFLDDEIDSTKQKPPVQGGIV
-274 NQMPGDDNNRKLLM
+274 
-288 NELGKMEEMEMTIM
+288 E
-302 STSVGGPN
+302 S
-310 SMKGQPNPTG
+310 G
-320 ADISRKRMMDDMSMN
+320 ADISRKRMMDDMSLN
-335 FMSKT
+335 FLSKT

-373 MSMRGLPWG
+373 MSMQNLPWSS
-382 AMLKGGGMLALGAAT
+382 MLKGGGMVALGAAT
-397 IASLGAIATAGKALW
+397 IASLGAIATAGKELW
-412 DWHKTNEEVEKNL
+412 DWHKANEETEKNL
-425 DNIAEN
+425 DQIADN

-467 IGNSILGAFGYKTDE
+467 IGNSILSAFGYKSDE

-509 RAEAYGIKRNDSEA
+509 RAEAYGVKRTDSEA

-583 QGQQPNNGAPDAANQ
+583 QAQQQNNGVPDTDNQ

-630 AEERIKQFKLY
+630 AEERLKQYKLY

-656 AMFSATAQTAGA
+656 SMFTATAQTAGA

>member
-7 GNSSVA
+7 GNSSVV
-13 QPTAATKEVEAPNSS
+13 QTTAATKEVETPKSS
-28 NSNDF
+28 NSGDF

-44 GELKEAFPSMMET
+44 GELKEAFPSMMENALNT
-57 AFTTVISSDATN
+57 AISSDATN

-84 AALHDEGKLGPS
+84 SALHDEGKLGPN
-96 EREKSSETE
+96 EREKSSEAE

-127 QLANAISTAFDKSLE
+127 QRANAISTAFDKSLE
-142 KSKFDRAADVGAAAA
+142 KSKFDRAADVGAAAT
-157 KAAVDTSIDATAET
+157 KAAVDTTIDATAEAT
-171 AKGVGKTGLSVGL
+171 KGVGKTGLSVGL
-184 EATRGTLDLV
+184 EAPRGVLDLV
-194 GQLPAGVIES
+194 GQVPAGVIES
-204 AIARNP
+204 VIDLTPR
-210 GPLLDRLFGSL
+210 PLLDRMTDSL
-221 EKTGTNV
+221 DRTGANV

-253 GASNVRDA
+253 GLSDVHDA
-261 YAQDEG
+261 YVQGEG
-267 ESVVGIA
+267 
-274 NQMPGDDNNRKLLM
+274 K
-288 NELGKMEEMEMTIM
+288 
-302 STSVGGPN
+302 
-310 SMKGQPNPTG
+310 PNPTG
-320 ADISRKRMMDDMSMN
+320 ADISRKRMMDDMSLN
-335 FMSKT
+335 FLSKT

-373 MSMRGLPWG
+373 MSMKGLPWG
-382 AMLKGGGMLALGAAT
+382 SMLKGGGMVALGAAT
-397 IASLGAIATAGKALW
+397 IASLGAIATAGKELW
-412 DWHKTNEEVEKNL
+412 DWHKANEEAEKNL

-431 SAKGN
+431 SANAN
-436 ERMKNGVNDD
+436 ERMKNGVNND
-446 LRDANIKDDKASVEL
+446 LRDANIKDDKADVEL
-461 AKAENG
+461 TKANNG
-467 IGNSILGAFGYKTDE
+467 ILNTIAGAFGYKTAE
-482 IREKEAAKMQAK
+482 IREKEAAKMSS
-494 AEQAIEQRRYRELLD
+494 EGDLAIEQRRYRELLD
-509 RAEAYGIKRNDSEA
+509 RAEAYGIKRTDSEA

-544 KGAFIRF
+544 KGAFIKF
-551 QNEELKRYKEAQK
+551 QIEELNRRKEAQK

-583 QGQQPNNGAPDAANQ
+583 RVQQGQQPNNGAPDAVNQ

-630 AEERIKQFKLY
+630 AEERLKQYKMY

-656 AMFSATAQTAGA
+656 SMFTATAQTAGA

>member
-7 GNSSVA
+7 GNSSVV
-13 QPTAATKEVEAPNSS
+13 QLTADAKEVETPMSS
-28 NSNDF
+28 NSGDF

-44 GELKEAFPSMMET
+44 GELKEAFPSMMERALNT
-57 AFTTVISSDATN
+57 AISSDTTN

-84 AALHDEGKLGPS
+84 TALHDEGKLGPN
-96 EREKSSETE
+96 EREKSSEAET
-105 SRGGRGFTRAE
+105 RGGRGFTRAE

-127 QLANAISTAFDKSLE
+127 QLANAISTAFDRSLE
-142 KSKFDRAADVGAAAA
+142 KSKFDRAADVGATAANAAA
-157 KAAVDTSIDATAET
+157 DTTIDAMA
-171 AKGVGKTGLSVGL
+171 
-184 EATRGTLDLV
+184 GTS
-194 GQLPAGVIES
+194 G
-204 AIARNP
+204 
-210 GPLLDRLFGSL
+210 
-221 EKTGTNV
+221 
-228 IDKGVDGMADTAKN
+228 N
-242 VSSKTIDNVKK
+242 VSSRTIANVKK
-253 GASNVRDA
+253 GETDVSDDYVPGKDVAGVTDTAS
-261 YAQDEG
+261 DELEQGTGGSTKRPPEPSEPAPEGQKYVYDKGTG
-267 ESVVGIA
+267 EYVTRNEKFLDDEIDSTKKPSPVQGGIV
-274 NQMPGDDNNRKLLM
+274 
-288 NELGKMEEMEMTIM
+288 E
-302 STSVGGPN
+302 S
-310 SMKGQPNPTG
+310 G

-373 MSMRGLPWG
+373 MSMQNLPWG
-382 AMLKGGGMLALGAAT
+382 SMLKGGGMLALGSAT
-397 IASLGAIATAGKALW
+397 IASLGAIATAGKELW
-412 DWHKTNEEVEKNL
+412 DWHKANKENEKNL
-425 DNIAEN
+425 DQIAEN
-431 SAKGN
+431 SVQAN

-467 IGNSILGAFGYKTDE
+467 IGNSILGAFGYKSEE

-509 RAEAYGIKRNDSEA
+509 RAEAYGIKRTDSEA
-523 VKKWVEEQKKLATQA
+523 VKKWVEEQKKLATAA

-564 KAVEQGTQPNQQ
+564 KAVEQGTQPNRQ

-583 QGQQPNNGAPDAANQ
+583 KGQQSNKGAPDAANQ

-608 NANTTQNTVNAGTG
+608 NTNTTQNTVNAGTG

-630 AEERIKQFKLY
+630 AEERLKQYKLY

>member
-13 QPTAATKEVEAPNSS
+13 QTTAATKEAETPKSS
-28 NSNDF
+28 NSGDF

-44 GELKEAFPSMMET
+44 GELKEAFPSMMEK
-57 AFTTVISSDATN
+57 AFTSAISSDATN

-84 AALHDEGKLGPS
+84 SAMHDEGKLGPN
-96 EREKSSETE
+96 EREKSSEAE

-142 KSKFDRAADVGAAAA
+142 KTKFDRAADVGAAAT
-157 KAAVDTSIDATAET
+157 KAAVDTTIDATAEAT
-171 AKGVGKTGLSVGL
+171 KGVGKTGLSVGL
-184 EATRGTLDLV
+184 EAPRGVLDLV
-194 GQLPAGVIES
+194 GQVPAGVIES
-204 AIARNP
+204 VIDLTPR
-210 GPLLDRLFGSL
+210 PLLDRMTDSL
-221 EKTGTNV
+221 DRTGANV

-253 GASNVRDA
+253 GLSDVHDA
-261 YAQDEG
+261 YVQGEG
-267 ESVVGIA
+267 
-274 NQMPGDDNNRKLLM
+274 K
-288 NELGKMEEMEMTIM
+288 
-302 STSVGGPN
+302 
-310 SMKGQPNPTG
+310 PNPTG
-320 ADISRKRMMDDMSMN
+320 ADISRKRMMDDMSLN
-335 FMSKT
+335 FLSKT

-373 MSMRGLPWG
+373 MSMKGLPWG
-382 AMLKGGGMLALGAAT
+382 SILKGGGMVALGAAT
-397 IASLGAIATAGKALW
+397 IASLGAIATAGKELW
-412 DWHKTNEEVEKNL
+412 DWHKANEEAEKNL

-431 SAKGN
+431 SANAN
-436 ERMKNGVNDD
+436 ERMKNGVNND
-446 LRDANIKDDKASVEL
+446 LRDANIKDDKADVEL
-461 AKAENG
+461 TKANNG
-467 IGNSILGAFGYKTDE
+467 ILNTIAGAFGYKTSE
-482 IREKEAAKMQAK
+482 IREKEAAKMSS
-494 AEQAIEQRRYRELLD
+494 EGDLAIEQRRYRELLD
-509 RAEAYGIKRNDSEA
+509 RAEAYGIKRTDSEA

-551 QNEELKRYKEAQK
+551 QNEELKRYKEAHK

-576 GQGQQGQ
+576 GQGQQGQQVQ

-630 AEERIKQFKLY
+630 AEERLKQYKMY

-656 AMFSATAQTAGA
+656 SMFTATAQTAGA

>member
-7 GNSSVA
+7 GNSSVV
-13 QPTAATKEVEAPNSS
+13 QTTAATKEVEAPKSS
-28 NSNDF
+28 SSNDF

-44 GELKEAFPSMMET
+44 GELKEAFPSMMEKALNT
-57 AFTTVISSDATN
+57 AISSDTTN

-84 AALHDEGKLGPS
+84 TALHDEGKFGPN
-96 EREKSSETE
+96 EREKSSEAE

-142 KSKFDRAADVGAAAA
+142 KSKFDRAADVGAAAT
-157 KAAVDTSIDATAET
+157 KAAVDTTIDATAEAT
-171 AKGVGKTGLSVGL
+171 KDVGKTGLSVGL
-184 EATRGTLDLV
+184 KAPRGVLDMV
-194 GQLPAGVIES
+194 GQVPAGVIER
-204 AIARNP
+204 AIDLTPR
-210 GPLLDRLFGSL
+210 PLLDRMTDSL
-221 EKTGTNV
+221 DRTGTNV

-253 GASNVRDA
+253 GLSDAHDA
-261 YAQDEG
+261 YVQGEG
-267 ESVVGIA
+267 
-274 NQMPGDDNNRKLLM
+274 K
-288 NELGKMEEMEMTIM
+288 
-302 STSVGGPN
+302 
-310 SMKGQPNPTG
+310 PNPTG
-320 ADISRKRMMDDMSMN
+320 ADISRKRMMDDMSLN
-335 FMSKT
+335 FLSKT

-373 MSMRGLPWG
+373 MSMKGLPWG
-382 AMLKGGGMLALGAAT
+382 SILKGGGMVALGAAT
-397 IASLGAIATAGKALW
+397 IASLGLIATAGKELW
-412 DWHKTNEEVEKNL
+412 DWHKANEEAEKNL

-431 SAKGN
+431 SANAN
-436 ERMKNGVNDD
+436 ERMKNGVNND
-446 LRDANIKDDKASVEL
+446 LRDANIKDDKADVEL
-461 AKAENG
+461 TKANNG
-467 IGNSILGAFGYKTDE
+467 ILNTIAGAFGYKTSE
-482 IREKEAAKMQAK
+482 IREKEAAKMSS
-494 AEQAIEQRRYRELLD
+494 EGDLAIEQRRYRELLD
-509 RAEAYGIKRNDSEA
+509 RAEAYGIKRTDSEA

-544 KGAFIRF
+544 KGAFIKF
-551 QNEELKRYKEAQK
+551 QIEELNRRKEAQK

-576 GQGQQGQ
+576 GQGQQGQRVQ

-630 AEERIKQFKLY
+630 AEERLKQYKLY

-656 AMFSATAQTAGA
+656 SMFTATAQTAGA